1 MGQGRAKTFDEM
13 LATAY
18 QAVGVNPEQQ
28 AQINRMAQTVNIPA
42 TVFKHTGTDTRNL
55 LMARQLIE
63 RVQNSPRV
71 QQSLSDPTRL
81 GVAQDDIDNLI
92 KLEENANRYGGMM
105 RVENSRLKDLTES
118 VQRGFHTGV
127 ANSILVEG
135 TEGGIMRGLQEQRAA
150 AAKANGVYY
159 NPHIDTAIAY
169 LNQRRKADA
178 HAPDWSAQQ
187 DAAQFAEIN
196 RSGSFW
202 DAAKFAFTHPWFV
215 TNTAA
220 ESIGSQAQELAKAA
234 AVGSIHPVVMAAT
247 VGMGSYRSEYASS
260 LSETM
265 QEHAD
270 QLRGMS
276 QVEALTYALGRQDWM
291 EEARSKAT
299 RRGMAVGAFDAAT
312 AGFAGKLLNIA
323 RDGGAAR
330 TALAVGA
337 EGALQVGGGMGGEA
351 TAQALTGEYKPG
363 DIVMEGFA
371 ELATG
376 PTEILGNTREA
387 RAMAR
392 EARAE
397 AAAQAQAEI
406 DQAAQQSKLA
416 QRDPV
421 TFSEVVDEVVGD
433 KHHLYLDAQALN
445 QSGLAEAAAK
455 ASPSIAAQY
464 AQALQQGGDIQ
475 VPQNE
480 WVSLISINKELA
492 DPLRQIA
499 RFEPDGVS
507 LAEAAEQKAAAQEEG
522 QQELEAQARQQERAA
537 QQQVQA
543 ERQAVEQE
551 IAGQLEQVGQFDR
564 KANQGYA
571 ALVGSYVA
579 TQAQRLGIS
588 IPEMWQAHKLNIV
601 GDIGNAPALNQAL
614 ASAPP
619 KGWVHAETDM
629 EFRNLWNG
637 TSKAQAAF
645 LTDPHPKLEN
655 DFPEL
660 TGFSISFDRSAVHHI
675 RNQHGNSATE
685 IARGQIAIL
694 EEDVARIGDIVQDYD
709 DVRFRDIPGTNNK
722 RFVFV
727 KSFDDGV
734 LLYMAESSKK
744 RRDLRTVS
752 LWKFPP
758 TANAHNKL
766 EHAASLLN
774 LTPVAGGGISHTGN
788 STLDSEANQGVLY
801 QSAEQ
806 TVEMQQFEETAQK
819 YGGEEAYGQAKAD
832 GETELSY
839 RQWVQVR
846 TPAFKEWFGD
856 WENDPANASKVVNE
870 KTGEPLVVYHGTA
883 GDFEIFD
890 KSRSNSKSNTG
901 VPEGVFFFTDNPEV
915 ASSYTVKYEG
925 DFGTSYLNGSN
936 VMPLFLNIRKP
947 LKVSAKGANWNSILY
962 KGEEHTTNTLTETAR
977 RNGKNDGVQINRVK
991 DRGRGSVKAKHAT
1004 SFAVFNPNQ
1013 IKSAT
1018 GNSGAFD
1025 AGDDSILHQAAR
1037 GAFMPGSNTIAL
1049 LKEAD
1054 LSTAIHE
1061 FGHYFLH
1068 TGLNIANALE
1078 AKAARGEAL
1087 SVGERQHLADIQ
1099 ATLNWLG
1106 LADLQAWNALT
1117 FEQQRP
1123 YHEQLARGFE
1133 AYVMEG
1139 KAPSLEMRSV
1149 FQRMKA
1155 WMLRVYQNLTQLNVQ
1170 LSDEVRGVFDRLLA
1184 SDEEIALAEQNRSMA
1199 LLFDDPE
1206 AAGMSAEE
1214 FADYQA
1220 LGQAATAEAQEQL
1233 SAKAVRDMQYGRNA
1247 RTRHLRA
1254 LQREA
1259 KAARIEAETEVRRE
1273 VMRQPV
1279 YQAWQKLTAKLTDAD
1294 KIGRAETPKFSPQV
1308 DETHDSLFA
1317 AIAKLGGLN
1326 KDELVREWGFD
1337 RQDKIAAVAAGYPV
1351 LRRKNGLGIDEMA
1364 ERLAQYGYLPLDSN
1378 GKWDLRDL
1386 EERFFDEHRGERQYS
1401 TAFVPREETKAGEQV
1416 ANPFAVYAVRFDEGG
1431 LRELGLNDSE
1441 IQLLRE
1447 RKMVNSAHGWHPDLI
1462 AEMVLDEDG
1471 NPYFGSGEEL
1481 ARAIVQAPPPQQ
1493 VVEGLADDL
1502 MLQRHG
1508 ELATP
1513 EAVEAAADEAA
1524 HNEVR
1529 LRVLTRE
1536 YNALA
1541 KAVGN
1546 RTLLTAAAKEAA
1558 QRTIGR
1564 LQLKDVNPARYRRMA
1579 AKAARQAEAAL
1590 KKGDTAAAA
1599 AEKRNQ
1605 ILQTALAQAA
1615 TEALQRADKIR
1626 GQWQKWA
1633 NKPRQKS
1640 AKTHDV
1646 AMTEV
1651 VRAVVGLYGIA
1662 PRKGL
1667 AAAEYLETASQY
1679 QGENQEAVRQAWER
1693 VLSDVKRNGD
1703 HKQFEELSRDEL
1715 QAIHDQ
1721 LAGLREQA
1729 KREHQVRIDGKLQD
1743 REQTAEVLREEL
1755 RAAKPN
1761 AKGVTTNQ
1769 AVGELERSRWNLRS
1783 LVYSA
1788 TRVESW
1794 AEAMGQ
1800 GFLNYI
1806 YRPIKQG
1813 AEAYRKQTNEFK
1825 QGFKALLKPIQQDF
1839 DRPKIHSPELNY
1851 TFTFNELLHAMLHSG
1866 NESNLRKLLIGRGW
1880 GEDTPDGLNTARWEA
1895 FINRMQEEGII
1906 QERHWQFAQG
1916 VWDLLEQ
1923 SKPKAQQAHFEVFGY
1938 YFDEIAANP
1947 IQTPWGEFRGGYV
1960 PAQIDADL
1968 VVDGQMRELANQENE
1983 NMDYAFPTTAKG
1995 FTKARV
2001 EYNRPLVLDLS
2012 RLMSHAEQ
2020 VALFSNMEVPV
2031 RDVRRLLSD
2040 ITPELN
2046 LHQHKALESM
2056 LMPWLN
2062 RAAKQR
2068 TVTKIQEDGGFSRF
2082 WSVMR
2087 QRAGMALMFGNVV
2100 NTIQQITGFLL
2111 AGVKVK
2117 TRYMAAASLDF
2128 VSNYKEMKQSV
2139 AELSEFMRSRMG
2151 NEIAAMD
2158 DFIQE
2163 TLINPNWFQK
2173 AQNWTNRNAYFLQQ
2187 LMANSMEPIIW
2198 TAAYRQALEQGMS
2211 EADAVFFADGV
2222 IRQTQGSTLPE
2233 DISRAEG
2240 GSAFARLFTQFMG
2253 YFNMQAN
2260 LLGNGFVK
2268 LIRQGGLRQNK
2279 LAAAHLY
2286 MMGYFLPAAVAEL
2299 IAAAGYG
2306 LKDDD
2311 GDGYADEIL
2320 KTALLDGQVKN
2331 GLAMIPGVGQVGTF
2345 VYNRFNGKAYGSRLG
2360 GAPALSV
2367 AESALLAPWS
2377 VAKAAELDA
2386 NYRQKRK
2393 AVYDTATL
2401 ISMTLG
2407 LPVRGVL
2414 KAGEQAD
2421 DWSGLDMFSEEQN

>member
-1 MGQGRAKTFDEM
+1 MGQENRTFDQWRASAM
-13 LATAY
+13 R
-18 QAVGVNPEQQ
+18 AVGMNPEQQ
-28 AQINRMAQTVNIPA
+28 AQINQLSRSTNIPA
-42 TVFKHTGTDTRNL
+42 RVLQYTGSDAHGL
-55 LMARQLIE
+55 LRAQQLTE

-71 QQSLSDPTRL
+71 RQSLSDPSRL

-92 KLEENANRYGGMM
+92 KLEENTNRYGGMM

-118 VQRGFHTGV
+118 FRRGFHTGV
-127 ANSILVEG
+127 ANSILVDG
-135 TEGGIMRGLQEQRAA
+135 TEGGVMRGLQEQRAA

-159 NPHIDTAIAY
+159 NPRSDTAAAY

-187 DAAQFAEIN
+187 DAAQFAQIN
-196 RSGSFW
+196 QGGSLW
-202 DAAKFAFTHPWFV
+202 QAAKFAFTHPAFV
-215 TNTAA
+215 FNTAA
-220 ESIGSQAQELAKAA
+220 ESIGSQAPVLAETA
-234 AVGSIHPVVMAAT
+234 AVGAIHPVVMAAT
-247 VGMGSYRSEYASS
+247 VGMGSYRTEYASS
-260 LSETM
+260 LSETI

-270 QLRGMS
+270 KLQGMS
-276 QVEALTYALGRQDWM
+276 QVEAITYVLGRQDWM
-291 EEARSKAT
+291 AEARNKAA

-323 RDGGAAR
+323 RGGGAAR
-330 TALAVGA
+330 TALAVGG
-337 EGALQVGGGMGGEA
+337 ESALQVGGGMGGEA

-371 ELATG
+371 EFATG
-376 PTEILGNTREA
+376 PVEVLGNTREA

-397 AAAQAQAEI
+397 AAAQVQAEI

-421 TFSEVVDEVVGD
+421 TFGEVVDEVVGD

-480 WVSLISINKELA
+480 WVSLISPNKELA

-499 RFEPDGVS
+499 RFEPDGIS
-507 LAEAAEQKAAAQEEG
+507 LAEAAEQKAAAQAEG
-522 QQELEAQARQQERAA
+522 RQELEAQARQQERAA
-537 QQQVQA
+537 QQQAQA

-551 IAGQLEQVGQFDR
+551 VTDQLEQVGQFDR
-564 KANQGYA
+564 SANQNYA
-571 ALVGSYVA
+571 ALVSSYVA
-579 TQAQRLGIS
+579 TQAQRLGIP

-645 LTDPHPKLEN
+645 LTDPHHKLEN

-660 TGFSISFDRSAVHHI
+660 AGFSLSFDRSAVHHI
-675 RNQHGNSATE
+675 RTQHGNSAKE
-685 IARGQIAIL
+685 IARGQLPIL
-694 EEDVARIGDIVQDYD
+694 EDDIARIGDIVQDYD

-727 KSFDDGV
+727 KSFNDGV

-788 STLDSEANQGVLY
+788 STLDSEANQGALY

-819 YGGEEAYGQAKAD
+819 YGGEEAYSQAKAD
-832 GETELSY
+832 GKTELTY

-846 TPAFKEWFGD
+846 TPAFKQWFGD
-856 WENDPANASKVVNE
+856 WENDPANASKVVNP
-870 KTGEPLVVYHGTA
+870 KTGEPLVVYHG
-883 GDFEIFD
+883 
-890 KSRSNSKSNTG
+890 SKSGEFTVFDPKQTG
-901 VPEGVFFFTDNPEV
+901 RRFGVGTHGKGFYFATDLGTAIYYGERPLHEV
-915 ASSYTVKYEG
+915 
-925 DFGTSYLNGSN
+925 
-936 VMPLFLNIRKP
+936 FLNIRNP
-947 LKVSAKGANWNSILY
+947 LDRGEDTSEVGSRFSTSAKR
-962 KGEEHTTNTLTETAR
+962 KGYDGITGKDTLPWAEADE
-977 RNGKNDGVQINRVK
+977 KEWV
-991 DRGRGSVKAKHAT
+991 
-1004 SFAVFNPNQ
+1004 VFNPNQ

-1018 GNSGAFD
+1018 DNSGAFNS
-1025 AGDDSILHQAAR
+1025 GDDSILHQTAR

-1049 LKEAD
+1049 LENAD
-1054 LSTAIHE
+1054 LSTTIHE
-1061 FGHYFLH
+1061 LGHYFLH

-1087 SVGERQHLADIQ
+1087 SLGERQHLADLQ
-1099 ATLNWLG
+1099 ATLSWLG

-1123 YHEQLARGFE
+1123 YHEQQARGFE
-1133 AYVMEG
+1133 AYIMEG

-1220 LGQAATAEAQEQL
+1220 LGQSATAEAQEQL

-1247 RTRHLRA
+1247 RTKHLRA
-1254 LQREA
+1254 LRREA

-1294 KIGRAETPKFSPQV
+1294 KIGRPETPKFSPQV
-1308 DETHDSLFA
+1308 DETHDSLFM

-1326 KDELVREWGFD
+1326 KDELISEWGFD

-1351 LRRKNGLGIDEMA
+1351 LRRKNGLSIEEMA
-1364 ERLAQYGYLPLDSN
+1364 EQLAQHGYLPLDSH
-1378 GKWDLRDL
+1378 GKWDMRDL

-1401 TAFVPREETKAGEQV
+1401 TAFVPREEAKAGEHV
-1416 ANPFAVYAVRFDEGG
+1416 GNPFAVYAVRFDEAG
-1431 LRELGLNDSE
+1431 LRELGLSDNE

-1493 VVEGLADDL
+1493 VVEGLAGDL

-1513 EAVEAAADEAA
+1513 EAIAEAADEAA

-1541 KAVGN
+1541 QAVGN
-1546 RTLLTAAAKEAA
+1546 RTLLAAAAKEGA

-1564 LQLKDVNPARYRRMA
+1564 LQLKDVSPTRYRRMA

-1590 KKGDTAAAA
+1590 RRGDTAAAA

-1615 TEALQRADKIR
+1615 TEARQQSDKIR
-1626 GQWQKWA
+1626 SQWQKWA

-1640 AKTHDV
+1640 AKTHD
-1646 AMTEV
+1646 AALTEV

-1667 AAAEYLETASQY
+1667 AASEYLETASQY
-1679 QGENQEAVRQAWER
+1679 HGENQDAVRQVWER
-1693 VLSDVKRNGD
+1693 ALSDVKRNGD
-1703 HKQFEELSRDEL
+1703 HKQFNELSRDEL

-1721 LAGLREQA
+1721 LTGLREQA

-1761 AKGVTTNQ
+1761 AKGVTTDK
-1769 AVGELERSRWNLRS
+1769 AIGKREEMGWNLRS

-1813 AEAYRKQTNEFK
+1813 AEEYRKQTNEFK
-1825 QGFKALLKPIQQDF
+1825 QGFKALLEPIQQDF
-1839 DRPKIHSPELNY
+1839 DHPKIHSPELGY

-1880 GEDTPDGLNTARWEA
+1880 GEDTLDGLNTARWEA

-1906 QERHWQFAQG
+1906 QERHWQFVQG

-2068 TVTKIQEDGGFSRF
+2068 TVTKIQADGGFNRF

-2087 QRAGMALMFGNVV
+2087 QRAGMALMFGNTV

-2139 AELSEFMRSRMG
+2139 AEHSEFMRSRMD

-2163 TLINPNWFQK
+2163 TLINPNLFQK

-2187 LMANSMEPIIW
+2187 AMANSMEPVIW

-2211 EADAVFFADGV
+2211 EADAAFFADGT

-2240 GSAFARLFTQFMG
+2240 GTAFVRLFTQFMG

-2268 LIRQGGLRQNK
+2268 LMRQGGLRQNK
-2279 LAAAHLY
+2279 LAAAHLF
-2286 MMGYFLPAAVAEL
+2286 MMGYFLPAAGAEL
-2299 IAAAGYG
+2299 IAAIGYG

-2331 GLAMIPGVGQVGTF
+2331 GLAMIPAVGQVGTF
-2345 VYNRFNGKAYGSRLG
+2345 IYNRFNGKAYGSRLG
-2360 GAPALSV
+2360 GAPALSM
-2367 AESALLAPWS
+2367 AEAALLAPWS
-2377 VAKAAELDA
+2377 VAKAVDPDA

-2393 AVYDTATL
+2393 GVYDTATL

-2421 DWSGLDMFSEEQN
+2421 DWSGLDMFSEEGN

>member
-1 MGQGRAKTFDEM
+1 MGQENKTFDQWRASAM
-13 LATAY
+13 R
-18 QAVGVNPEQQ
+18 AVGMNPDQQ
-28 AQINRMAQTVNIPA
+28 AQINQLSRSTNIPA
-42 TVFKHTGTDTRNL
+42 RVLQHTGSDAHGL
-55 LMARQLIE
+55 LRAQQLTE

-71 QQSLSDPTRL
+71 RQSLSDPSRL

-92 KLEENANRYGGMM
+92 KLEENTNRYGGMM
-105 RVENSRLKDLTES
+105 RVENSWLKDLYDSFQYGYETRLAE
-118 VQRGFHTGV
+118 
-127 ANSILVEG
+127 
-135 TEGGIMRGLQEQRAA
+135 
-150 AAKANGVYY
+150 
-159 NPHIDTAIAY
+159 
-169 LNQRRKADA
+169 RR
-178 HAPDWSAQQ
+178 
-187 DAAQFAEIN
+187 
-196 RSGSFW
+196 
-202 DAAKFAFTHPWFV
+202 
-215 TNTAA
+215 
-220 ESIGSQAQELAKAA
+220 
-234 AVGSIHPVVMAAT
+234 
-247 VGMGSYRSEYASS
+247 
-260 LSETM
+260 
-265 QEHAD
+265 
-270 QLRGMS
+270 
-276 QVEALTYALGRQDWM
+276 
-291 EEARSKAT
+291 
-299 RRGMAVGAFDAAT
+299 
-312 AGFAGKLLNIA
+312 
-323 RDGGAAR
+323 
-330 TALAVGA
+330 LAVGA
-337 EGALQVGGGMGGEA
+337 DAAKYEGRDIGFMDRVFHPYVTAHAAHRRLDPYAGNIYRDTAIDYQAAMRRAQRFAPTGELARQQQEFAASKTTAEAAKYLATHPRLALAMQGQSYGAQGKEGLATLILARLNPLAAAAFMGANSYDIERNSTISSDVVKRAADMPSSDMIGNVSSVLADNKQMEQINTKANQRGLPIGVLDGASFGFAGSFVKAATGQGAGRMMLATGKEVAMQAAMGGGGEFI
-351 TAQALTGEYKPG
+351 AQQLTGEHDPSAIAG
-363 DIVMEGFA
+363 EMVLEM
-371 ELATG
+371 
-376 PTEILGNTREA
+376 LGTPHEVFSNTYEERALA
-387 RAMAR
+387 RA
-392 EARAE
+392 ARAE
-397 AAAQAQAEI
+397 AAAQVQAEI
-406 DQAAQQSKLA
+406 DEAAQQSKLA

-480 WVSLISINKELA
+480 WVALISPNKELA
-492 DPLRQIA
+492 DPLRQIT

-507 LAEAAEQKAAAQEEG
+507 LAEAAEQKAAAQAEG
-522 QQELEAQARQQERAA
+522 RQELEEQARQQERAA
-537 QQQVQA
+537 QQQAQA

-551 IAGQLEQVGQFDR
+551 IADQLEQVGQFDR
-564 KANQGYA
+564 SANQNYA
-571 ALVGSYVA
+571 ALVSSYVA
-579 TQAQRLGIS
+579 TQAQRLGIP

-614 ASAPP
+614 AASPP
-619 KGWVHAETDM
+619 KGWVHSTNPQDAVD
-629 EFRNLWNG
+629 LWNG
-637 TSKAQAAF
+637 NSNAQAVF
-645 LTDPHPKLEN
+645 WTFPNEKLAAAI
-655 DFPEL
+655 PE
-660 TGFSISFDRSAVHHI
+660 TAGYSHSISQHDIRHI
-675 RNQHGNSATE
+675 QKEHGDAE
-685 IARGQIAIL
+685 AEAMRGQIAIT
-694 EEDVARIGDIVQDYD
+694 EKDIARIPEIVSDFGAMRD
-709 DVRFRDIPGTNNK
+709 DLISEQGSK
-722 RFVFV
+722 RILFA
-727 KSFDDGV
+727 KSFDDGTIV
-734 LLYMAESSKK
+734 YLGQASRK
-744 RRDLRTVS
+744 RQDIKTVS
-752 LWKFPP
+752 MWKYPS
-758 TANAHNKL
+758 AIDEQRAI
-766 EHAASLLN
+766 EIAATSN
-774 LTPVAGGGISHTGN
+774 QTFETEAGISHK
-788 STLDSEANQGVLY
+788 E
-801 QSAEQ
+801 
-806 TVEMQQFEETAQK
+806 TVGMSPQIEETYTDSTADTENNQDAQ
-819 YGGEEAYGQAKAD
+819 QQS
-832 GETELSY
+832 T
-839 RQWVQVR
+839 
-846 TPAFKEWFGD
+846 
-856 WENDPANASKVVNE
+856 
-870 KTGEPLVVYHGTA
+870 
-883 GDFEIFD
+883 
-890 KSRSNSKSNTG
+890 
-901 VPEGVFFFTDNPEV
+901 
-915 ASSYTVKYEG
+915 
-925 DFGTSYLNGSN
+925 
-936 VMPLFLNIRKP
+936 
-947 LKVSAKGANWNSILY
+947 
-962 KGEEHTTNTLTETAR
+962 
-977 RNGKNDGVQINRVK
+977 
-991 DRGRGSVKAKHAT
+991 
-1004 SFAVFNPNQ
+1004 
-1013 IKSAT
+1013 
-1018 GNSGAFD
+1018 
-1025 AGDDSILHQAAR
+1025 LHQAAR

-1049 LKEAD
+1049 LENAD
-1054 LSTAIHE
+1054 LSTTIHE
-1061 FGHYFLH
+1061 LGHYFLH

-1078 AKAARGEAL
+1078 AKAARGEEL
-1087 SVGERQHLADIQ
+1087 SLGERQHLADMQ

-1133 AYVMEG
+1133 AYIMEG
-1139 KAPSLEMRSV
+1139 RAPSLEMRSV

-1155 WMLRVYQNLTQLNVQ
+1155 WMLRVYQNLTRLDVQ

-1220 LGQAATAEAQEQL
+1220 LGQSATAEAQEQL

-1247 RTRHLRA
+1247 RTRQLRT
-1254 LQREA
+1254 LRREA
-1259 KAARIEAETEVRRE
+1259 KAARMEAETEVRRE

-1294 KIGRAETPKFSPQV
+1294 KIGRTETPKFSSQV
-1308 DETHDSLFA
+1308 DETHDSLFM

-1351 LRRKNGLGIDEMA
+1351 LRRKNGLGIEEMA
-1364 ERLAQYGYLPLDSN
+1364 EQLAQHGYLPLDSR
-1378 GKWDLRDL
+1378 GKWDIRDL
-1386 EERFFDEHRGERQYS
+1386 KERFFDEHRGERQYS
-1401 TAFVPREETKAGEQV
+1401 TAFVPREEAKAGGHVE
-1416 ANPFAVYAVRFDEGG
+1416 NPFAVYAVRFDEAG

-1481 ARAIVQAPPPQQ
+1481 ARVIVQAPPPQQ
-1493 VVEGLADDL
+1493 VVEGLADNL

-1513 EAVEAAADEAA
+1513 EAIAEAADEAA

-1558 QRTIGR
+1558 QRTVGR
-1564 LQLKDVNPARYRRMA
+1564 LQLKDVSPARYRRMA
-1579 AKAARQAEAAL
+1579 AKAARQAEAAM
-1590 KKGDTAAAA
+1590 KRGDTAAAA

-1615 TEALQRADKIR
+1615 TEARQQSDKIR
-1626 GQWQKWA
+1626 SQWQKWA

-1640 AKTHDV
+1640 VKTHD
-1646 AMTEV
+1646 AALTEV

-1667 AAAEYLETASQY
+1667 AAAEYLETAAQY
-1679 QGENQEAVRQAWER
+1679 QGENQDAVRQAWQRALE
-1693 VLSDVKRNGD
+1693 DVKRNGE
-1703 HKQFEELSRDEL
+1703 HKQFNELSRDEL

-1729 KREHQVRIDGKLQD
+1729 KREYQVRIDGRLQD

-1755 RAAKPN
+1755 RAAKPD
-1761 AKGVTTNQ
+1761 AKGVTTDQ
-1769 AVGELERSRWNLRS
+1769 AVGKLEKSNWNLRS
-1783 LVYSA
+1783 LVYGA

-1825 QGFKALLKPIQQDF
+1825 QGFKALLEPIQQDF
-1839 DRPKIHSPELNY
+1839 DHPKIHSPELGY

-1880 GEDTPDGLNTARWEA
+1880 GEDTLDGLNTARWEA
-1895 FINRMQEEGII
+1895 FINRMQEEGVI

-1968 VVDGQMRELANQENE
+1968 VVDGQLRDLANQENE
-1983 NMDYAFPTTAKG
+1983 KMDYAFPTTAKG

-2046 LHQHKALESM
+2046 RHQHKALESM

-2068 TVTKIQEDGGFSRF
+2068 TVTKIQADGGFNRF

-2087 QRAGMALMFGNVV
+2087 QRAGMALMFGNTV

-2128 VSNYKEMKQSV
+2128 VSNYREMKQSV
-2139 AELSEFMRSRMG
+2139 AEHSEFMRSRMD

-2163 TLINPNWFQK
+2163 TLINPNLLQK

-2187 LMANSMEPIIW
+2187 AMANSMEPIIW

-2211 EADAVFFADGV
+2211 EADAAFFADGT

-2240 GSAFARLFTQFMG
+2240 GTAFVRLFTQFMG

-2268 LIRQGGLRQNK
+2268 LMRQGGLRRNK
-2279 LAAAHLY
+2279 LAAAHLF
-2286 MMGYFLPAAVAEL
+2286 MMGYFLPAAGAEL
-2299 IAAAGYG
+2299 IAAIGYG

-2331 GLAMIPGVGQVGTF
+2331 GLAMIPMVGQAGTY
-2345 VYNRFNGKAYGSRLG
+2345 VYNLFNGKAYGSRLG
-2360 GAPALSV
+2360 GAPALSM
-2367 AESALLAPWS
+2367 AEAALLAPWS
-2377 VAKAAELDA
+2377 VAKAAEPDA

-2393 AVYDTATL
+2393 GVYDTATL

-2421 DWSGLDMFSEEQN
+2421 DWSGLDMFGDGRN

>member
-18 QAVGVNPEQQ
+18 LAVGVNPEQQ

-105 RVENSRLKDLTES
+105 RVENSRLRDLTES
-118 VQRGFHTGV
+118 IQRGFHTGV

-135 TEGGIMRGLQEQRAA
+135 TEGGIMRGLQEQRAV

-159 NPHIDTAIAY
+159 NPHTDTAIAY

-187 DAAQFAEIN
+187 DAAQFAQIN

-234 AVGSIHPVVMAAT
+234 AVGGIHPLVMATT

-291 EEARSKAT
+291 AEARSKAT

-323 RDGGAAR
+323 RGGGVAR

-363 DIVMEGFA
+363 DIVMEGFS

-480 WVSLISINKELA
+480 WVSLISPNKELA

-507 LAEAAEQKAAAQEEG
+507 LAEAAEQKAAAQAEG

-564 KANQGYA
+564 KANQNYA

-619 KGWVHAETDM
+619 KGWVHSTNPQDALSVWTEDGN
-629 EFRNLWNG
+629 EA
-637 TSKAQAAF
+637 AQNQAVF
-645 LTDPHPKLEN
+645 WTLEN
-655 DFPEL
+655 AAD
-660 TGFSISFDRSAVHHI
+660 TGLPGTDGYSHSISRSAAYHI
-675 RNQHGNSATE
+675 YKEHGDAE
-685 IARGQIAIL
+685 AEAARGQIAVTA
-694 EEDVARIGDIVQDYD
+694 EDLARIPEIVTSPDE
-709 DVRFRDIPGTNNK
+709 VVTGFRSEQGAERVAYLK
-722 RFVFV
+722 RF
-727 KSFDDGV
+727 DDALV
-734 LLYMAESSKK
+734 VYIAEASRKK
-744 RRDLRTVS
+744 KDFRTVS
-752 LWKFPP
+752 MRKYPP
-758 TANAHNKL
+758 TAISENVAKNIIDQ
-766 EHAASLLN
+766 SLN
-774 LTPVAGGGISHTGN
+774 VRN
-788 STLDSEANQGVLY
+788 
-801 QSAEQ
+801 
-806 TVEMQQFEETAQK
+806 
-819 YGGEEAYGQAKAD
+819 GEGAYGNATAD
-832 GETELSY
+832 T
-839 RQWVQVR
+839 
-846 TPAFKEWFGD
+846 
-856 WENDPANASKVVNE
+856 AN
-870 KTGEPLVVYHGTA
+870 
-883 GDFEIFD
+883 
-890 KSRSNSKSNTG
+890 
-901 VPEGVFFFTDNPEV
+901 
-915 ASSYTVKYEG
+915 
-925 DFGTSYLNGSN
+925 
-936 VMPLFLNIRKP
+936 
-947 LKVSAKGANWNSILY
+947 
-962 KGEEHTTNTLTETAR
+962 
-977 RNGKNDGVQINRVK
+977 
-991 DRGRGSVKAKHAT
+991 
-1004 SFAVFNPNQ
+1004 NQ
-1013 IKSAT
+1013 
-1018 GNSGAFD
+1018 D
-1025 AGDDSILHQAAR
+1025 AQQQSTLHQAAR
-1037 GAFMPGSNTIAL
+1037 GTFMPGSNTIAL

-1054 LSTAIHE
+1054 LSTTIHE
-1061 FGHYFLH
+1061 LGHYFLH

-1087 SVGERQHLADIQ
+1087 SVGERQHLTDMQ

-1155 WMLRVYQNLTQLNVQ
+1155 WMLRVYQNLTRLDVQ

-1199 LLFDDPE
+1199 MLFDDPE

-1214 FADYQA
+1214 FAEYQA

-1247 RTRHLRA
+1247 RIRHLRA

-1447 RKMVNSAHGWHPDLI
+1447 RKMVNSAHGWHPDLV

-1493 VVEGLADDL
+1493 VVEGLADNL

-1546 RTLLTAAAKEAA
+1546 RTLLAAAAKEAA

-1564 LQLKDVNPARYRRMA
+1564 LRLKDVSPTRYRRMA

-1615 TEALQRADKIR
+1615 TEARQQADKIR

-1640 AKTHDV
+1640 AKTHD
-1646 AMTEV
+1646 AALTEV

-1679 QGENQEAVRQAWER
+1679 QGENQEAVRQTWER
-1693 VLSDVKRNGD
+1693 ALSDVKRNGD

-1761 AKGVTTNQ
+1761 AKGVTTDQ

-1825 QGFKALLKPIQQDF
+1825 QGFKALLEPIQQDF

-1880 GEDTPDGLNTARWEA
+1880 GEDTLDGLNTARWEA

-1968 VVDGQMRELANQENE
+1968 VVDGQMRDLANQENE

-2046 LHQHKALESM
+2046 RHQHKALESM

-2087 QRAGMALMFGNVV
+2087 QRAGMALMFGNIV
-2100 NTIQQITGFLL
+2100 NSVQQITGFLL

-2139 AELSEFMRSRMG
+2139 AELSEFMRSRMD

-2187 LMANSMEPIIW
+2187 LMANNMEPIIW

-2211 EADAVFFADGV
+2211 ETDAAFFADGV

-2240 GSAFARLFTQFMG
+2240 GTAFVRLFTQFMG

-2268 LIRQGGLRQNK
+2268 LMRQGGLRQNK
-2279 LAAAHLY
+2279 LAAAHLF
-2286 MMGYFLPAAVAEL
+2286 MMGYFLPAAGAEL
-2299 IAAAGYG
+2299 IAAALYG
-2306 LKDDD
+2306 MKDDD

-2320 KTALLDGQVKN
+2320 KTALLDGQIKN

-2345 VYNRFNGKAYGSRLG
+2345 LYNRFNGKAYGSRLG
-2360 GAPALSV
+2360 GAPALSM
-2367 AESALLAPWS
+2367 AEAALLAPWS
-2377 VAKAAELDA
+2377 VAKAVEPDA

-2393 AVYDTATL
+2393 GVYDTATL

-2414 KAGEQAD
+2414 KDGEQID

>member
-18 QAVGVNPEQQ
+18 QAVGINPEQQ

-42 TVFKHTGTDTRNL
+42 AVFKHTGTGTRNL
-55 LMARQLIE
+55 LKARQMIE
-63 RVQNSPRV
+63 RIQGSPRV
-71 QQSLSDPTRL
+71 QQALADPARF
-81 GVAQDDIDNLI
+81 GVAQDSIDSLI
-92 KLEENANRYGGMM
+92 KIEENADRYGGMM
-105 RVENSRLKDLTES
+105 RVENSRLRDLTES
-118 VQRGFHTGV
+118 IQRGFHTGV

-135 TEGGIMRGLQEQRAA
+135 TEGGIMRGLQKQRAA

-159 NPHIDTAIAY
+159 NPHTDTAIAY

-187 DAAQFAEIN
+187 DAAQFAQIN

-202 DAAKFAFTHPWFV
+202 DATKFAFTHPWFV

-220 ESIGSQAQELAKAA
+220 ESVGSQAQELAKAA
-234 AVGSIHPVVMAAT
+234 AVGSIHPLVMAAT

-276 QVEALTYALGRQDWM
+276 KVEALTYALGRQDWM

-323 RDGGAAR
+323 RGGGAAR
-330 TALAVGA
+330 TALAVGG

-363 DIVMEGFA
+363 DIVIEGFA

-480 WVSLISINKELA
+480 WVSLISTNKELA

-507 LAEAAEQKAAAQEEG
+507 LAEAAEQKAAAQAEG

-564 KANQGYA
+564 KANQNYA

-619 KGWVHAETDM
+619 KGWVHSTNPQDALSVWTEDGNEAAQNQAVFWTLENAADTGLPGTDGYSHSISRSAAYHIYKEHGDAET
-629 EFRNLWNG
+629 E
-637 TSKAQAAF
+637 A
-645 LTDPHPKLEN
+645 
-655 DFPEL
+655 
-660 TGFSISFDRSAVHHI
+660 
-675 RNQHGNSATE
+675 
-685 IARGQIAIL
+685 ARGQIAVTA
-694 EEDVARIGDIVQDYD
+694 EDLARIPEIVTSPDE
-709 DVRFRDIPGTNNK
+709 VVTGFRSEQGAKRVAYLK
-722 RFVFV
+722 RF
-727 KSFDDGV
+727 DDALV
-734 LLYMAESSKK
+734 VYIAEASRKK
-744 RRDLRTVS
+744 KDFRTVS
-752 LWKFPP
+752 MRKYPP
-758 TANAHNKL
+758 TAISENVAKNIIDQ
-766 EHAASLLN
+766 SLN
-774 LTPVAGGGISHTGN
+774 VRN
-788 STLDSEANQGVLY
+788 
-801 QSAEQ
+801 
-806 TVEMQQFEETAQK
+806 
-819 YGGEEAYGQAKAD
+819 GEGAYGNATAD
-832 GETELSY
+832 T
-839 RQWVQVR
+839 
-846 TPAFKEWFGD
+846 
-856 WENDPANASKVVNE
+856 AN
-870 KTGEPLVVYHGTA
+870 
-883 GDFEIFD
+883 
-890 KSRSNSKSNTG
+890 
-901 VPEGVFFFTDNPEV
+901 
-915 ASSYTVKYEG
+915 
-925 DFGTSYLNGSN
+925 
-936 VMPLFLNIRKP
+936 
-947 LKVSAKGANWNSILY
+947 
-962 KGEEHTTNTLTETAR
+962 
-977 RNGKNDGVQINRVK
+977 
-991 DRGRGSVKAKHAT
+991 
-1004 SFAVFNPNQ
+1004 NQ
-1013 IKSAT
+1013 
-1018 GNSGAFD
+1018 D
-1025 AGDDSILHQAAR
+1025 AQQQSTLHQAAR

-1049 LKEAD
+1049 LENAD
-1054 LSTAIHE
+1054 LSTTIHE
-1061 FGHYFLH
+1061 LGHYFLH

-1087 SVGERQHLADIQ
+1087 SVGERQHLPDIQ

-1133 AYVMEG
+1133 AYIMEG

-1155 WMLRVYQNLTQLNVQ
+1155 WMLRVYQNLTRLDVQ

-1214 FADYQA
+1214 FAEYQA

-1279 YQAWQKLTAKLTDAD
+1279 YQAWQKLTAKLTEED

-1481 ARAIVQAPPPQQ
+1481 VRAIVQAPPPQQ
-1493 VVEGLADDL
+1493 VVEGLADNL

-1513 EAVEAAADEAA
+1513 EAIAEAADEAA

-1564 LQLKDVNPARYRRMA
+1564 LRLKDVSPTRYRRMA

-1615 TEALQRADKIR
+1615 TEARQQADKIR

-1640 AKTHDV
+1640 AKTHD
-1646 AMTEV
+1646 AALTEV

-1693 VLSDVKRNGD
+1693 ALSDVKRNGD

-1755 RAAKPN
+1755 RAAKPD
-1761 AKGVTTNQ
+1761 AKGVTTDQ

-1783 LVYSA
+1783 LVYGA

-1794 AEAMGQ
+1794 AEAMGE

-1813 AEAYRKQTNEFK
+1813 AEAARKQTNEFK
-1825 QGFKALLKPIQQDF
+1825 QGFKALLEPIQQDF
-1839 DRPKIHSPELNY
+1839 DRPKIHSPELGY

-1895 FINRMQEEGII
+1895 FINRMQEEGVI
-1906 QERHWQFAQG
+1906 QERHWQFVQG

-1968 VVDGQMRELANQENE
+1968 VAEEQMRELANQENE

-2040 ITPELN
+2040 IEPELN

-2056 LMPWLN
+2056 LVPWLN

-2068 TVTKIQEDGGFSRF
+2068 TVTKGKEDGGLSRF

-2087 QRAGMALMFGNVV
+2087 QRTGMVLMFGNILNSV
-2100 NTIQQITGFLL
+2100 QQITGFLL

-2117 TRYMAAASLDF
+2117 TRYMTAASLDF
-2128 VSNYKEMKQSV
+2128 VTNYKEMKQSV
-2139 AELSEFMRSRMG
+2139 AELSEFMRSRMS
-2151 NEIAAMD
+2151 NEIAVMD

-2163 TLINPNWFQK
+2163 TLINPNLLQK

-2187 LMANSMEPIIW
+2187 LMANNMEPIIW

-2211 EADAVFFADGV
+2211 EADAAFFADGV

-2233 DISRAEG
+2233 DISKAES

-2268 LIRQGGLRQNK
+2268 LMRQGGLRQNK

-2320 KTALLDGQVKN
+2320 KTALLDSQVKN

-2345 VYNRFNGKAYGSRLG
+2345 VYNRFNGKTYGSRLG

-2377 VAKAAELDA
+2377 VAKAAEPDA

-2393 AVYDTATL
+2393 GVYDTATL

-2414 KAGEQAD
+2414 KDGEQID

>member
-18 QAVGVNPEQQ
+18 QAVGINPEQQ
-28 AQINRMAQTVNIPA
+28 AQINQMARTANIPA
-42 TVFKHTGTDTRNL
+42 AVFKHTGTDTRNL
-55 LMARQLIE
+55 LEARQLIE

-71 QQSLSDPTRL
+71 RQSLSDPSRL

-92 KLEENANRYGGMM
+92 KLEENTNRYGGMM
-105 RVENSRLKDLTES
+105 RVENSWLKDLTES
-118 VQRGFHTGV
+118 VQRGFKSGV

-159 NPHIDTAIAY
+159 NPHTDTAVAY

-187 DAAQFAEIN
+187 DAAQFAQIN

-202 DAAKFAFTHPWFV
+202 DATKFAFTHPWFV
-215 TNTAA
+215 ANTAA
-220 ESIGSQAQELAKAA
+220 ESVGSQAPVLAETA
-234 AVGSIHPVVMAAT
+234 AVGGIHPLVMAAT

-260 LSETM
+260 LSETI

-270 QLRGMS
+270 QLQGMS

-291 EEARSKAT
+291 AEARNKAA
-299 RRGMAVGAFDAAT
+299 RRGMAVGAFDAVN

-323 RDGGAAR
+323 RGGGAAR
-330 TALAVGA
+330 TALAVGG

-371 ELATG
+371 EFATG

-421 TFSEVVDEVVGD
+421 TFGEVVDDVVGNQ
-433 KHHLYLDAQALN
+433 HHLYLDAQALN

-480 WVSLISINKELA
+480 WVSLISPNKELA

-507 LAEAAEQKAAAQEEG
+507 LAEAAEQKAAAQAEG

-537 QQQVQA
+537 QQQAQA

-551 IAGQLEQVGQFDR
+551 VVDQLEQVGQFDR
-564 KANQGYA
+564 KANQNYA
-571 ALVGSYVA
+571 ALVSSYVA
-579 TQAQRLGIS
+579 TQAQRLGIP

-619 KGWVHAETDM
+619 KGWVHTETDM

-660 TGFSISFDRSAVHHI
+660 TGFSLSFDRSAVHHI
-675 RNQHGNSATE
+675 RNQHGNSETE
-685 IARGQIAIL
+685 IARGQIAIS

-788 STLDSEANQGVLY
+788 STLDPKANQGPLY
-801 QSAEQ
+801 QSAEP
-806 TVEMQQFEETAQK
+806 TAEMLQFEETAQK
-819 YGGEEAYGQAKAD
+819 YGGEEAYEQAKAD
-832 GETELSY
+832 GKTELTY

-846 TPAFKEWFGD
+846 TPAFKQWFGD

-870 KTGEPLVVYHGTA
+870 KTGEPLVVYHGTTA
-883 GDFEIFD
+883 VD
-890 KSRSNSKSNTG
+890 KILDDGFKSNTG
-901 VPEGVFFFTDNPEV
+901 KLWVHLTDSKEV
-915 ASSYTVKYEG
+915 ADSYQQWKRGNSAGTLELFVRSMHPAVFDAQGNKYSEIGNKVFGATYDAQRG
-925 DFGTSYLNGSN
+925 DND
-936 VMPLFLNIRKP
+936 
-947 LKVSAKGANWNSILY
+947 SILI
-962 KGEEHTTNTLTETAR
+962 KDIRDNFDSSVPTEPHLT
-977 RNGKNDGVQINRVK
+977 VV
-991 DRGRGSVKAKHAT
+991 
-1004 SFAVFNPNQ
+1004 VFNSNQ

-1018 GNSGAFD
+1018 DNSGAFD
-1025 AGDDSILHQAAR
+1025 AGNDSILHQAAR

-1049 LKEAD
+1049 LENAD
-1054 LSTAIHE
+1054 LSTTIHE
-1061 FGHYFLH
+1061 LGHYFLH

-1078 AKAARGEAL
+1078 AKAARGEEL
-1087 SVGERQHLADIQ
+1087 SVGERQHLTDMQ

-1106 LADLQAWNALT
+1106 LADLQAWNALN

-1139 KAPSLEMRSV
+1139 KAPSLEMRSI

-1155 WMLRVYQNLTQLNVQ
+1155 WMLRVYQNLTQLDVQ

-1206 AAGMSAEE
+1206 VAGMSAEE

-1247 RTRHLRA
+1247 RTKHLRA

-1259 KAARIEAETEVRRE
+1259 KTARIEAETEVRRE

-1294 KIGRAETPKFSPQV
+1294 KIGRAETPRFSPQV

-1326 KDELVREWGFD
+1326 KDELVHEWGFD
-1337 RQDKIAAVAAGYPV
+1337 RQDKVAAVAAGYPV

-1378 GKWDLRDL
+1378 GKWDIRDL

-1401 TAFVPREETKAGEQV
+1401 TAFVPREEAKAGEQV
-1416 ANPFAVYAVRFDEGG
+1416 ANPFAVYAVRFDDGS

-1493 VVEGLADDL
+1493 VVESLADDL

-1513 EAVEAAADEAA
+1513 EAIAEAADEAA

-1546 RTLLTAAAKEAA
+1546 RTLLAAAAKEAA

-1564 LQLKDVNPARYRRMA
+1564 LQLKDVSPTRYRRMA

-1590 KKGDTAAAA
+1590 KRGDTAAAA

-1615 TEALQRADKIR
+1615 TEARQQSDKIR
-1626 GQWQKWA
+1626 SQWQKWA

-1640 AKTHDV
+1640 AKTHD
-1646 AMTEV
+1646 AALTEV

-1693 VLSDVKRNGD
+1693 ALGDVKRNGD
-1703 HKQFEELSRDEL
+1703 HKQFNELSRDEL

-1761 AKGVTTNQ
+1761 AKGVTTDQ

-1794 AEAMGQ
+1794 SEAMGQ

-1825 QGFKALLKPIQQDF
+1825 QGFKALLEPIQQDF

-1895 FINRMQEEGII
+1895 FINRMQEEGVI

-2046 LHQHKALESM
+2046 RHQHKALESM

-2087 QRAGMALMFGNVV
+2087 QRAGMALMFGNTV

-2139 AELSEFMRSRMG
+2139 VELSEFMRSRMD

-2163 TLINPNWFQK
+2163 TLINPNLFQK

-2187 LMANSMEPIIW
+2187 AMANSMEPIIW
-2198 TAAYRQALEQGMS
+2198 TAAYRQSLDQGMN
-2211 EADAVFFADGV
+2211 EADAAFFADGV

-2240 GSAFARLFTQFMG
+2240 GTAFVRLFTQFMG

-2268 LIRQGGLRQNK
+2268 LMRQGGLRQNK
-2279 LAAAHLY
+2279 LAAAHLF
-2286 MMGYFLPAAVAEL
+2286 MMGYFLPAAAAEL
-2299 IAAAGYG
+2299 IAAIGYG

-2360 GAPALSV
+2360 GAPALSM
-2367 AESALLAPWS
+2367 AEAALLAPWS
-2377 VAKAAELDA
+2377 VAKAVEPDA

-2393 AVYDTATL
+2393 GVYDTATL

>member
-28 AQINRMAQTVNIPA
+28 AQINQMAQTVNIPA
-42 TVFKHTGTDTRNL
+42 AVFKHTGTDTRNL
-55 LMARQLIE
+55 LRARQLIE
-63 RVQNSPRV
+63 RIQGSPRV
-71 QQSLSDPTRL
+71 QQALADPARF
-81 GVAQDDIDNLI
+81 GVAQDSIDSLI
-92 KLEENANRYGGMM
+92 KIEENSNRYGGMM
-105 RVENSRLKDLTES
+105 RVENSWLKDLTES
-118 VQRGFHTGV
+118 VQRGFKSGV

-159 NPHIDTAIAY
+159 NPHTDTAVAY

-178 HAPDWSAQQ
+178 HAPDWSAQL
-187 DAAQFAEIN
+187 DAAQFAQIN

-202 DAAKFAFTHPWFV
+202 DATKFAFTHPAFV
-215 TNTAA
+215 FNTAA
-220 ESIGSQAQELAKAA
+220 ESVGSQAPVLAETA
-234 AVGSIHPVVMAAT
+234 AVGGIHPLVMAAT

-260 LSETM
+260 LSETI

-270 QLRGMS
+270 QLQGMS
-276 QVEALTYALGRQDWM
+276 QVEAITYVLGRQDWM
-291 EEARSKAT
+291 AEARSKAA
-299 RRGMAVGAFDAAT
+299 RRGMAVGAFDAVN

-323 RDGGAAR
+323 RGGGAAR
-330 TALAVGA
+330 TALAVGG

-376 PTEILGNTREA
+376 PVEVFGNTREA
-387 RAMAR
+387 MAMAR

-421 TFSEVVDEVVGD
+421 TFGEVVDDVVGNQ
-433 KHHLYLDAQALN
+433 HHLYLDAQALN

-480 WVSLISINKELA
+480 WVSLISPNKELA

-499 RFEPDGVS
+499 RFEPDGIS
-507 LAEAAEQKAAAQEEG
+507 LAEAVEQKAAAQAEG

-537 QQQVQA
+537 QQQAQA

-551 IAGQLEQVGQFDR
+551 VADQLEQVGQFDR
-564 KANQGYA
+564 KANQNYA
-571 ALVGSYVA
+571 ALVSSYVA
-579 TQAQRLGIS
+579 TQAQRLGIP

-619 KGWVHAETDM
+619 KGWVHSTNPQDVIG
-629 EFRNLWNG
+629 LWDDT
-637 TSKAQAAF
+637 TSARAIFWTGIDNQVAVEAA
-645 LTDPHPKLEN
+645 DASDYSH
-655 DFPEL
+655 
-660 TGFSISFDRSAVHHI
+660 SISADIVRHIKNRHGEDADGQLPVTAEDLVKIPEIIANYDEVRTNLQNPKTGGQRIAYAKRSEDSLLI
-675 RNQHGNSATE
+675 Y
-685 IARGQIAIL
+685 L
-694 EEDVARIGDIVQDYD
+694 EEY
-709 DVRFRDIPGTNNK
+709 VRSRNNLK
-722 RFVFV
+722 
-727 KSFDDGV
+727 GV
-734 LLYMAESSKK
+734 SM
-744 RRDLRTVS
+744 
-752 LWKFPP
+752 WKYPP
-758 TANAHNKL
+758 TADVGNVLAHIARPSLYVRNGV
-766 EHAASLLN
+766 AAYDN
-774 LTPVAGGGISHTGN
+774 TTADAGI
-788 STLDSEANQGVLY
+788 NQDALY
-801 QSAEQ
+801 QSTEQ
-806 TVEMQQFEETAQK
+806 TAETQQFEETAQK
-819 YGGEEAYGQAKAD
+819 YGGEEAYSQAKAD
-832 GETELSY
+832 GETELTY

-846 TPAFKEWFGD
+846 TPAFKQWFGD

-870 KTGEPLVVYHGTA
+870 KTGEPLVVYHNTEEQFHTFELSKARQNVEIPAFFFATNPETA
-883 GDFEIFD
+883 EGYG
-890 KSRSNSKSNTG
+890 SRSMQ
-901 VPEGVFFFTDNPEV
+901 V
-915 ASSYTVKYEG
+915 
-925 DFGTSYLNGSN
+925 
-936 VMPLFLNIRKP
+936 FLNIRNPTGKP
-947 LKVSAKGANWNSILY
+947 VIQTGKLGSELR
-962 KGEEHTTNTLTETAR
+962 EELER
-977 RNGKNDGVQINRVK
+977 QGFDGTIV
-991 DRGRGSVKAKHAT
+991 DD
-1004 SFAVFNPNQ
+1004 SFEGYTDIEYAAFNPNQ

-1018 GNSGAFD
+1018 DNGGAFD
-1025 AGDDSILHQAAR
+1025 TGNDSILHQAAR

-1087 SVGERQHLADIQ
+1087 SVGERQYLADMQ

-1247 RTRHLRA
+1247 RTKHLRA

-1279 YQAWQKLTAKLTDAD
+1279 YQAWQKLTAKLTEED
-1294 KIGRAETPKFSPQV
+1294 KIGRAETPKFSPQI

-1326 KDELVREWGFD
+1326 KDELVSEWGFD
-1337 RQDKIAAVAAGYPV
+1337 RQDKIVAVAAGYPV
-1351 LRRKNGLGIDEMA
+1351 LRRKNGLGIEEMA
-1364 ERLAQYGYLPLDSN
+1364 EQLAQHGYLPLDSH
-1378 GKWDLRDL
+1378 GRWDLRDL

-1401 TAFVPREETKAGEQV
+1401 TAFVPREEVKAGDHVE
-1416 ANPFAVYAVRFDEGG
+1416 NPFAVYAVRFDEAG
-1431 LRELGLNDSE
+1431 LRELGLNNNE

-1447 RKMVNSAHGWHPDLI
+1447 RKMVNNAHGWHPDLI

-1493 VVEGLADDL
+1493 VVEGLADNL

-1513 EAVEAAADEAA
+1513 EAIAEAADEAA

-1529 LRVLTRE
+1529 LRVLARE

-1564 LQLKDVNPARYRRMA
+1564 LQLKDVSPARYRRMA

-1590 KKGDTAAAA
+1590 KKGDTTAAA

-1615 TEALQRADKIR
+1615 TEARQQADKIR

-1640 AKTHDV
+1640 VKTHD
-1646 AMTEV
+1646 AALTEV

-1679 QGENQEAVRQAWER
+1679 QGENQDAVRQAWER
-1693 VLSDVKRNGD
+1693 ALSDVKRNGD
-1703 HKQFEELSRDEL
+1703 HKQFNELSRDEL

-1761 AKGVTTNQ
+1761 AKGVTTDQ
-1769 AVGELERSRWNLRS
+1769 AVGKREEMGWNLRS

-1825 QGFKALLKPIQQDF
+1825 QGFKALLEPIQQDF

-2046 LHQHKALESM
+2046 RHQHKALESM

-2087 QRAGMALMFGNVV
+2087 QRAGMALMFGNTV

-2117 TRYMAAASLDF
+2117 TRYMTTAALDF

-2139 AELSEFMRSRMG
+2139 AELSEFMRSRMD

-2187 LMANSMEPIIW
+2187 AMANSMEPIIW
-2198 TAAYRQALEQGMS
+2198 TAAYRQSLDQGMN
-2211 EADAVFFADGV
+2211 EADAAFFADGV

-2240 GSAFARLFTQFMG
+2240 GTAFVRLFTQFMG

-2268 LIRQGGLRQNK
+2268 LMRQGGLRQNK
-2279 LAAAHLY
+2279 LAAAHLF
-2286 MMGYFLPAAVAEL
+2286 MMGYFLPAAAAEL
-2299 IAAAGYG
+2299 IAAIGYG

-2345 VYNRFNGKAYGSRLG
+2345 LYNRFNGKAYGSRLG
-2360 GAPALSV
+2360 GAPALSM
-2367 AESALLAPWS
+2367 AEAALLAPWS
-2377 VAKAAELDA
+2377 VAKAVEPDA

-2393 AVYDTATL
+2393 GVYDTATL

>member
-42 TVFKHTGTDTRNL
+42 AVFKHTGTDTRNL
-55 LMARQLIE
+55 LRARQLIE

-105 RVENSRLKDLTES
+105 RVENSRLKDLIES
-118 VQRGFHTGV
+118 FQRGFHTGV

-159 NPHIDTAIAY
+159 NPHTDTAVAY

-187 DAAQFAEIN
+187 DAAQFAQIN

-202 DAAKFAFTHPWFV
+202 DATKFAFTHPWFV
-215 TNTAA
+215 ANTAA
-220 ESIGSQAQELAKAA
+220 ESVGSQAPVLAETA
-234 AVGSIHPVVMAAT
+234 AVGGIHPLVMAAT

-260 LSETM
+260 LSETI

-270 QLRGMS
+270 QLQGMS

-291 EEARSKAT
+291 AEARSKAT

-323 RDGGAAR
+323 RGGGAAR
-330 TALAVGA
+330 TALAVGG

-371 ELATG
+371 EFATG

-421 TFSEVVDEVVGD
+421 TFGEVVDDVVGNQ
-433 KHHLYLDAQALN
+433 HHLYLDAQALN

-480 WVSLISINKELA
+480 WVSLISPNKELA

-507 LAEAAEQKAAAQEEG
+507 LAEAAEQKAAAQAED

-537 QQQVQA
+537 QQQAQA

-551 IAGQLEQVGQFDR
+551 VADQLEQVGQFDR
-564 KANQGYA
+564 KANQNYA
-571 ALVGSYVA
+571 ALVSSYVA
-579 TQAQRLGIS
+579 TQAQRLGIP

-601 GDIGNAPALNQAL
+601 GDIGNVPALNQDAVPSLTELNTQRWQKAIKGYSSRNQDYAPYFSTPTAL
-614 ASAPP
+614 
-619 KGWVHAETDM
+619 
-629 EFRNLWNG
+629 R
-637 TSKAQAAF
+637 
-645 LTDPHPKLEN
+645 
-655 DFPEL
+655 
-660 TGFSISFDRSAVHHI
+660 SFDVPERVSLPSRVL
-675 RNQHGNSATE
+675 Q
-685 IARGQIAIL
+685 QIA
-694 EEDVARIGDIVQDYD
+694 AKHP
-709 DVRFRDIPGTNNK
+709 DIPLEVVQNLPTLLSDP
-722 RFVFV
+722 RFVFPH
-727 KSFDDGV
+727 KDGGLNV
-734 LLYMAESSKK
+734 AIKATTEKGEPIIVGV
-744 RRDLRTVS
+744 RDGRVRTI
-752 LWKFPP
+752 
-758 TANAHNKL
+758 
-766 EHAASLLN
+766 
-774 LTPVAGGGISHTGN
+774 TPYNDMPHYT
-788 STLDSEANQGVLY
+788 
-801 QSAEQ
+801 
-806 TVEMQQFEETAQK
+806 
-819 YGGEEAYGQAKAD
+819 GEERLTRNVQAALAGNGKV
-832 GETELSY
+832 Y
-839 RQWVQVR
+839 V
-846 TPAFKEWFGD
+846 
-856 WENDPANASKVVNE
+856 ENENA
-870 KTGEPLVVYHGTA
+870 
-883 GDFEIFD
+883 
-890 KSRSNSKSNTG
+890 
-901 VPEGVFFFTDNPEV
+901 
-915 ASSYTVKYEG
+915 
-925 DFGTSYLNGSN
+925 LNG
-936 VMPLFLNIRKP
+936 IRAALP
-947 LKVSAKGANWNSILY
+947 QTRTFPDG
-962 KGEEHTTNTLTETAR
+962 R
-977 RNGKNDGVQINRVK
+977 RNRVK
-991 DRGRGSVKAKHAT
+991 A
-1004 SFAVFNPNQ
+1004 
-1013 IKSAT
+1013 
-1018 GNSGAFD
+1018 
-1025 AGDDSILHQAAR
+1025 SILTREDIVKQQGFLQGQAR

-1049 LKEAD
+1049 LENAD
-1054 LSTAIHE
+1054 LSTTIHE
-1061 FGHYFLH
+1061 LGHYFLH

-1078 AKAARGEAL
+1078 AKAARGEEL
-1087 SVGERQHLADIQ
+1087 NVGERQHLADMQ

-1133 AYVMEG
+1133 AYIMEG

-1155 WMLRVYQNLTQLNVQ
+1155 WMLRVYQNLTQLDVQ
-1170 LSDEVRGVFDRLLA
+1170 LSDDVRGVFDRLLA

-1199 LLFDDPE
+1199 LLFDGPE
-1206 AAGMSAEE
+1206 VAGMSTEE

-1247 RTRHLRA
+1247 RTKHLRA

-1259 KAARIEAETEVRRE
+1259 KTARIEAETEVRRE

-1308 DETHDSLFA
+1308 DETHDSLFT

-1337 RQDKIAAVAAGYPV
+1337 RQDKVAAVAAGYPV

-1364 ERLAQYGYLPLDSN
+1364 ERLAQYGYLPLDSH
-1378 GKWDLRDL
+1378 GRWDIRDL

-1401 TAFVPREETKAGEQV
+1401 TAFVPREEAKAGEQV

-1481 ARAIVQAPPPQQ
+1481 VRAIVQAPPPQQ
-1493 VVEGLADDL
+1493 VVEGLADNL

-1513 EAVEAAADEAA
+1513 EAIAEAADEAA

-1546 RTLLTAAAKEAA
+1546 RQLLTAAAKEAA

-1564 LQLKDVNPARYRRMA
+1564 LRLKDVSPTRYRRMA
-1579 AKAARQAEAAL
+1579 AKAARQAEVAL
-1590 KKGDTAAAA
+1590 RRGDTAAAA

-1615 TEALQRADKIR
+1615 TEARQQSEKIR
-1626 GQWQKWA
+1626 SQWQKWA

-1640 AKTHDV
+1640 VKTHD
-1646 AMTEV
+1646 AALTEV
-1651 VRAVVGLYGIA
+1651 VRAVVGLYGVA

-1693 VLSDVKRNGD
+1693 ALGDVKRNGD

-1729 KREHQVRIDGKLQD
+1729 KRENQVRIKGKLQD
-1743 REQTAEVLREEL
+1743 REQIADVLRKEAE
-1755 RAAKPN
+1755 ASNPK
-1761 AKGVTTNQ
+1761 AKGVTTDQ
-1769 AVGELERSRWNLRS
+1769 AVGKLEEANWNLRS

-1794 AEAMGQ
+1794 AEAMGP
-1800 GFLNYI
+1800 GFLNYVF
-1806 YRPIKQG
+1806 RPVKEG
-1813 AEAYRKQTNEFK
+1813 AEAARKQAAEFK
-1825 QGFKALLKPIQQDF
+1825 QGFKALLEPIQQDF

-1895 FINRMQEEGII
+1895 FIHRMQEEGVI

-2020 VALFSNMEVPV
+2020 VAGFSNREVPV

-2046 LHQHKALESM
+2046 RHQHKALESM

-2087 QRAGMALMFGNVV
+2087 QRAGMALMFGNIV
-2100 NTIQQITGFLL
+2100 NSVQQITGFLL

-2139 AELSEFMRSRMG
+2139 AELSEFMRSRMD

-2187 LMANSMEPIIW
+2187 AMANSMEPIIW
-2198 TAAYRQALEQGMS
+2198 TAAYRQSLDQGMN
-2211 EADAVFFADGV
+2211 EADAAFFADGV

-2240 GSAFARLFTQFMG
+2240 GTAFVRLFTQFMG

-2268 LIRQGGLRQNK
+2268 LMRQGGLRQNK
-2279 LAAAHLY
+2279 LAAAHLF
-2286 MMGYFLPAAVAEL
+2286 MMGYFLPAAGAEL
-2299 IAAAGYG
+2299 IAAVGYG

-2320 KTALLDGQVKN
+2320 KTALLDGQIKN

-2345 VYNRFNGKAYGSRLG
+2345 LYNRFNGKAYGSRLG
-2360 GAPALSV
+2360 GAPALSM
-2367 AESALLAPWS
+2367 AEAALLSPWA
-2377 VAKAAELDA
+2377 VAKAVEPDA

-2393 AVYDTATL
+2393 GVYDTATL

>member
-18 QAVGVNPEQQ
+18 QAVGITPEQQ

-42 TVFKHTGTDTRNL
+42 AVFKHTGTDTRNL
-55 LMARQLIE
+55 LKARQMIE
-63 RVQNSPRV
+63 RIQGSPRV
-71 QQSLSDPTRL
+71 QQALADPARF
-81 GVAQDDIDNLI
+81 GVAQDSIDSLI
-92 KLEENANRYGGMM
+92 KIEENADRYGGMM
-105 RVENSRLKDLTES
+105 RVENSRLRDLTES
-118 VQRGFHTGV
+118 IQRGFHTGV

-159 NPHIDTAIAY
+159 NPHTDTAIAY

-187 DAAQFAEIN
+187 DAAQFAQIN
-196 RSGSFW
+196 RSGSLW
-202 DAAKFAFTHPWFV
+202 DATKFAFTHPAFV
-215 TNTAA
+215 FNTAA
-220 ESIGSQAQELAKAA
+220 ESVGSQAPVLAETA
-234 AVGSIHPVVMAAT
+234 AVGGIHPLVMAAT

-276 QVEALTYALGRQDWM
+276 QVEALTYVLGRQDWM

-299 RRGMAVGAFDAAT
+299 RRGMAVAAFDAVT

-323 RDGGAAR
+323 RGGGAAR
-330 TALAVGA
+330 TALAVGG

-480 WVSLISINKELA
+480 WVSLISPNKELA

-507 LAEAAEQKAAAQEEG
+507 LAEAAEQKAAAQAEG

-564 KANQGYA
+564 KANQNYA

-619 KGWVHAETDM
+619 KGWVHSTNPQDALSVWTEDGNEAAQNQAVFWTLENAADTGLPGTDGYSHSISRSAAYHIYKEHGDAET
-629 EFRNLWNG
+629 E
-637 TSKAQAAF
+637 A
-645 LTDPHPKLEN
+645 
-655 DFPEL
+655 
-660 TGFSISFDRSAVHHI
+660 
-675 RNQHGNSATE
+675 
-685 IARGQIAIL
+685 ARGQIAVTA
-694 EEDVARIGDIVQDYD
+694 EDLARIPEIVTSPDE
-709 DVRFRDIPGTNNK
+709 VVTGFRSEQGAERVAYLK
-722 RFVFV
+722 RF
-727 KSFDDGV
+727 DDALV
-734 LLYMAESSKK
+734 VYIAEASRKK
-744 RRDLRTVS
+744 KDFRTVS
-752 LWKFPP
+752 MRKYPP
-758 TANAHNKL
+758 TAISENVAKNIIDQ
-766 EHAASLLN
+766 SLN
-774 LTPVAGGGISHTGN
+774 VRN
-788 STLDSEANQGVLY
+788 
-801 QSAEQ
+801 
-806 TVEMQQFEETAQK
+806 
-819 YGGEEAYGQAKAD
+819 GEGAYGNATAD
-832 GETELSY
+832 T
-839 RQWVQVR
+839 
-846 TPAFKEWFGD
+846 
-856 WENDPANASKVVNE
+856 AN
-870 KTGEPLVVYHGTA
+870 
-883 GDFEIFD
+883 
-890 KSRSNSKSNTG
+890 
-901 VPEGVFFFTDNPEV
+901 
-915 ASSYTVKYEG
+915 
-925 DFGTSYLNGSN
+925 
-936 VMPLFLNIRKP
+936 
-947 LKVSAKGANWNSILY
+947 
-962 KGEEHTTNTLTETAR
+962 
-977 RNGKNDGVQINRVK
+977 
-991 DRGRGSVKAKHAT
+991 
-1004 SFAVFNPNQ
+1004 NQ
-1013 IKSAT
+1013 
-1018 GNSGAFD
+1018 D
-1025 AGDDSILHQAAR
+1025 AQQQSTLHQAAR

-1049 LKEAD
+1049 LENAD
-1054 LSTAIHE
+1054 LSTTIHE
-1061 FGHYFLH
+1061 LGHYFLH

-1087 SVGERQHLADIQ
+1087 SVGERQHLADMQ

-1133 AYVMEG
+1133 AYIMEG

-1155 WMLRVYQNLTQLNVQ
+1155 WMLRVYQNLTRLDVQ

-1214 FADYQA
+1214 FAEYQA

-1247 RTRHLRA
+1247 RTKHLRA

-1259 KAARIEAETEVRRE
+1259 KAARIEAEIEVRRE

-1279 YQAWQKLTAKLTDAD
+1279 YQAWQKLTAKLTEED
-1294 KIGRAETPKFSPQV
+1294 KIGRTETPKFSPQV

-1337 RQDKIAAVAAGYPV
+1337 RQDKVAAVAAGYPV

-1493 VVEGLADDL
+1493 VVEGLADNL

-1564 LQLKDVNPARYRRMA
+1564 LRLKDVSPTRYRRMA

-1615 TEALQRADKIR
+1615 TEARQQADKIR

-1640 AKTHDV
+1640 AKTHD
-1646 AMTEV
+1646 AALTEV

-1693 VLSDVKRNGD
+1693 ALSDVKRNGD

-1761 AKGVTTNQ
+1761 AKGVTTDQ

-1783 LVYSA
+1783 LVYGA

-1813 AEAYRKQTNEFK
+1813 AEAARRQTADFK

-1839 DRPKIHSPELNY
+1839 DRPKIHSPELGY

-1968 VVDGQMRELANQENE
+1968 VAEEQMRELANQENE

-2040 ITPELN
+2040 IEPELN

-2056 LMPWLN
+2056 LVPWLN

-2068 TVTKIQEDGGFSRF
+2068 TVTKGKEDGGLSRF

-2087 QRAGMALMFGNVV
+2087 QRTGMVLMFGNILNSV
-2100 NTIQQITGFLL
+2100 QQITGFLL

-2117 TRYMAAASLDF
+2117 TRYMTAASLDF
-2128 VSNYKEMKQSV
+2128 VTNYKEMKQSV
-2139 AELSEFMRSRMG
+2139 AELSEFMRSRMS
-2151 NEIAAMD
+2151 NEIAVMD

-2163 TLINPNWFQK
+2163 TLINPNLLQK

-2187 LMANSMEPIIW
+2187 LVANNMEPIIW

-2211 EADAVFFADGV
+2211 EADAAFFADGT

-2233 DISRAEG
+2233 DISKAES

-2268 LIRQGGLRQNK
+2268 LMRQGGLRQNK

-2345 VYNRFNGKAYGSRLG
+2345 VYNRFNGKTYGSRLG

-2377 VAKAAELDA
+2377 VAKAAEPDA

-2393 AVYDTATL
+2393 GVYDTATL

-2414 KAGEQAD
+2414 KDGEQID

>member
-18 QAVGVNPEQQ
+18 QAVGINPEQQ

-55 LMARQLIE
+55 LKARQLIE

-118 VQRGFHTGV
+118 IQRGFHTGV

-159 NPHIDTAIAY
+159 NPHTDTAIAY

-187 DAAQFAEIN
+187 DAAQFAQIN

-215 TNTAA
+215 ANTAA
-220 ESIGSQAQELAKAA
+220 ESIGSQAPVLAETA
-234 AVGSIHPVVMAAT
+234 AVGGIHPLVMAAT

-323 RDGGAAR
+323 RGGGAAR
-330 TALAVGA
+330 TALAVGG

-480 WVSLISINKELA
+480 WVSLISPNKELA

-507 LAEAAEQKAAAQEEG
+507 LTEAAEQKAAAQAEG

-564 KANQGYA
+564 KANQNYA

-619 KGWVHAETDM
+619 KGWVHSTNPQDALSVWTEDGN
-629 EFRNLWNG
+629 EA
-637 TSKAQAAF
+637 AQNQAVF
-645 LTDPHPKLEN
+645 WTLEN
-655 DFPEL
+655 AAD
-660 TGFSISFDRSAVHHI
+660 TGLPGTDGYSHSISRSAAYHI
-675 RNQHGNSATE
+675 YKEHGDAE
-685 IARGQIAIL
+685 AEAARGQIAVTA
-694 EEDVARIGDIVQDYD
+694 EDLARIPEIVTSPDE
-709 DVRFRDIPGTNNK
+709 VVTGFRSEQGAERVAYLK
-722 RFVFV
+722 RF
-727 KSFDDGV
+727 DDALV
-734 LLYMAESSKK
+734 VYIAEASRKK
-744 RRDLRTVS
+744 KDFRTVS
-752 LWKFPP
+752 MRKYPP
-758 TANAHNKL
+758 TAISENVAKNIIDQ
-766 EHAASLLN
+766 SLN
-774 LTPVAGGGISHTGN
+774 VRN
-788 STLDSEANQGVLY
+788 
-801 QSAEQ
+801 
-806 TVEMQQFEETAQK
+806 
-819 YGGEEAYGQAKAD
+819 GEGAYGNATAD
-832 GETELSY
+832 T
-839 RQWVQVR
+839 
-846 TPAFKEWFGD
+846 
-856 WENDPANASKVVNE
+856 AN
-870 KTGEPLVVYHGTA
+870 
-883 GDFEIFD
+883 
-890 KSRSNSKSNTG
+890 
-901 VPEGVFFFTDNPEV
+901 
-915 ASSYTVKYEG
+915 
-925 DFGTSYLNGSN
+925 
-936 VMPLFLNIRKP
+936 
-947 LKVSAKGANWNSILY
+947 
-962 KGEEHTTNTLTETAR
+962 
-977 RNGKNDGVQINRVK
+977 
-991 DRGRGSVKAKHAT
+991 
-1004 SFAVFNPNQ
+1004 NQ
-1013 IKSAT
+1013 
-1018 GNSGAFD
+1018 D
-1025 AGDDSILHQAAR
+1025 AQQQSTLHQAAR

-1049 LKEAD
+1049 LENAD
-1054 LSTAIHE
+1054 LSTTIHE
-1061 FGHYFLH
+1061 LGHYFLH

-1087 SVGERQHLADIQ
+1087 SVGERQHLTDMQ

-1133 AYVMEG
+1133 AYIMEG

-1155 WMLRVYQNLTQLNVQ
+1155 WMLRVYQNLTRLDVQ

-1214 FADYQA
+1214 FAEYQA
-1220 LGQAATAEAQEQL
+1220 LGQAATAEAQAQL

-1493 VVEGLADDL
+1493 VVEGLADNL

-1564 LQLKDVNPARYRRMA
+1564 LRLKDVSPTRYRRMA

-1615 TEALQRADKIR
+1615 TEALQQADKIR

-1640 AKTHDV
+1640 AKTHD
-1646 AMTEV
+1646 AALTEV

-1693 VLSDVKRNGD
+1693 ALGDVKRNGD

-1761 AKGVTTNQ
+1761 AKGVTTDQ

-1783 LVYSA
+1783 LVYGA

-1813 AEAYRKQTNEFK
+1813 AEAARKQTNEFK
-1825 QGFKALLKPIQQDF
+1825 QGFKALLEPIQQDF
-1839 DRPKIHSPELNY
+1839 DRPKIHSPELGY

-1880 GEDTPDGLNTARWEA
+1880 GEDTLDGLNTARWEA
-1895 FINRMQEEGII
+1895 FINRMQEEGVI
-1906 QERHWQFAQG
+1906 QERHWRFAQG

-1968 VVDGQMRELANQENE
+1968 VLDGKMRELANQENE

-2046 LHQHKALESM
+2046 RHQHKALESM

-2087 QRAGMALMFGNVV
+2087 QRAGMALMFGNILNSV
-2100 NTIQQITGFLL
+2100 QQITGFLL

-2117 TRYMAAASLDF
+2117 TRYMTAASLDF
-2128 VSNYKEMKQSV
+2128 VTNYKEMKQSV
-2139 AELSEFMRSRMG
+2139 AELSEFMRSRMS

-2187 LMANSMEPIIW
+2187 LVANNMEPIIW

-2233 DISRAEG
+2233 DISKAES

-2268 LIRQGGLRQNK
+2268 LMRQGGLRQNK

-2345 VYNRFNGKAYGSRLG
+2345 VYNRFNGKTYGSRLG

-2367 AESALLAPWS
+2367 AEAALLAPWS
-2377 VAKAAELDA
+2377 VAKAVEPDA

-2393 AVYDTATL
+2393 GVYDTATL

-2414 KAGEQAD
+2414 KDGEQID

>member
-1 MGQGRAKTFDEM
+1 MGQENRTFDQWRASAM
-13 LATAY
+13 R
-18 QAVGVNPEQQ
+18 AVGMNPEKQ
-28 AQINRMAQTVNIPA
+28 AQINQLSRSTNIPA
-42 TVFKHTGTDTRNL
+42 RVLQHTGSDAHGL
-55 LMARQLIE
+55 LRAQQLTE

-71 QQSLSDPTRL
+71 RQSLSDPSRL

-92 KLEENANRYGGMM
+92 KLEENADRYGGMM

-118 VQRGFHTGV
+118 FQRGFHTGV

-159 NPHIDTAIAY
+159 NPRSDTAAAY

-187 DAAQFAEIN
+187 DAAQFAQIN
-196 RSGSFW
+196 QGGSLW
-202 DAAKFAFTHPWFV
+202 QATKFAFTHPAFV
-215 TNTAA
+215 FNTAA
-220 ESIGSQAQELAKAA
+220 ESVGSQAPVLAETA
-234 AVGSIHPVVMAAT
+234 AVGGIHPLVMAAT

-260 LSETM
+260 LSETI

-270 QLRGMS
+270 QLQGMS
-276 QVEALTYALGRQDWM
+276 QVEALTYVLGRQDWM
-291 EEARSKAT
+291 AEARSKAM

-323 RDGGAAR
+323 RGGGAAR

-371 ELATG
+371 EFATG

-421 TFSEVVDEVVGD
+421 TFGEVVDDVVGD

-480 WVSLISINKELA
+480 WVSLISTNKELA

-507 LAEAAEQKAAAQEEG
+507 LAEAAEQKAASQAEG

-537 QQQVQA
+537 QQQAQA

-551 IAGQLEQVGQFDR
+551 VADQLEQVGQFDR
-564 KANQGYA
+564 KANQNYA

-579 TQAQRLGIS
+579 TQAQRLGIP

-601 GDIGNAPALNQAL
+601 GDIGNAPALSQDAVPSLTELNTQRWQKAIKGYSSRNQDYAPYFSTPTAL
-614 ASAPP
+614 
-619 KGWVHAETDM
+619 
-629 EFRNLWNG
+629 R
-637 TSKAQAAF
+637 
-645 LTDPHPKLEN
+645 
-655 DFPEL
+655 
-660 TGFSISFDRSAVHHI
+660 SFDVPERVSLPSRVL
-675 RNQHGNSATE
+675 Q
-685 IARGQIAIL
+685 QIA
-694 EEDVARIGDIVQDYD
+694 AKHP
-709 DVRFRDIPGTNNK
+709 DIPLEVVQNLPTLLSDP
-722 RFVFV
+722 RFVFPH
-727 KSFDDGV
+727 KDGGLNV
-734 LLYMAESSKK
+734 AIKATTEKGEPIIVGV
-744 RRDLRTVS
+744 RDGRVRTI
-752 LWKFPP
+752 
-758 TANAHNKL
+758 
-766 EHAASLLN
+766 
-774 LTPVAGGGISHTGN
+774 TPYNDMPHYT
-788 STLDSEANQGVLY
+788 
-801 QSAEQ
+801 
-806 TVEMQQFEETAQK
+806 
-819 YGGEEAYGQAKAD
+819 GEERLTRNVQAA
-832 GETELSY
+832 L
-839 RQWVQVR
+839 
-846 TPAFKEWFGD
+846 A
-856 WENDPANASKVVNE
+856 ENGKVYVENENA
-870 KTGEPLVVYHGTA
+870 
-883 GDFEIFD
+883 
-890 KSRSNSKSNTG
+890 
-901 VPEGVFFFTDNPEV
+901 
-915 ASSYTVKYEG
+915 
-925 DFGTSYLNGSN
+925 LNG
-936 VMPLFLNIRKP
+936 IRAALP
-947 LKVSAKGANWNSILY
+947 QTRTFPDG
-962 KGEEHTTNTLTETAR
+962 R
-977 RNGKNDGVQINRVK
+977 RNRVK
-991 DRGRGSVKAKHAT
+991 A
-1004 SFAVFNPNQ
+1004 
-1013 IKSAT
+1013 
-1018 GNSGAFD
+1018 
-1025 AGDDSILHQAAR
+1025 SILTREDIVKQQGFLQGQAR
-1037 GAFMPGSNTIAL
+1037 GAFIPGSNTIAL
-1049 LKEAD
+1049 LENAD
-1054 LSTAIHE
+1054 LSTTIHE
-1061 FGHYFLH
+1061 LGHYFLH
-1068 TGLNIANALE
+1068 TGLNIANSLE

-1087 SVGERQHLADIQ
+1087 SLGERQHLADMQ

-1133 AYVMEG
+1133 AYIMEG

-1155 WMLRVYQNLTQLNVQ
+1155 WMLRVYQNLTRLNVQ

-1247 RTRHLRA
+1247 RTKHLRA

-1337 RQDKIAAVAAGYPV
+1337 RQDKVAAVAAGYPV
-1351 LRRKNGLGIDEMA
+1351 LRRKNGLGIDAMA

-1401 TAFVPREETKAGEQV
+1401 TAFVPREEAKAGEQV

-1493 VVEGLADDL
+1493 VVEGLADNL

-1546 RTLLTAAAKEAA
+1546 RPLLAAAAKEAA

-1564 LQLKDVNPARYRRMA
+1564 LRLKDVSPTRYRRMA

-1615 TEALQRADKIR
+1615 TEARQQADKIR

-1640 AKTHDV
+1640 AKTHD
-1646 AMTEV
+1646 AALIEV

-1693 VLSDVKRNGD
+1693 ALGDVKRNGE
-1703 HKQFEELSRDEL
+1703 HKQFNELSRDEL

-1783 LVYSA
+1783 LVYGA

-1794 AEAMGQ
+1794 AEAMGE

-1813 AEAYRKQTNEFK
+1813 AEAARRQTADFK
-1825 QGFKALLKPIQQDF
+1825 QAFKELLEPIQQDF
-1839 DRPKIHSPELNY
+1839 DHPKIHSPELNY

-1895 FINRMQEEGII
+1895 FINRMQEEGVI

-1995 FTKARV
+1995 FTKARA

-2040 ITPELN
+2040 IEPELN

-2056 LMPWLN
+2056 LVPWLN

-2068 TVTKIQEDGGFSRF
+2068 TVTKGKEDGGLSRF

-2087 QRAGMALMFGNVV
+2087 QRAGMVLMFGNTV

-2128 VSNYKEMKQSV
+2128 VTNRKEMQQSV
-2139 AELSEFMRSRMG
+2139 AEHSEFMRSRMD

-2163 TLINPNWFQK
+2163 TLINPNLLQK

-2187 LMANSMEPIIW
+2187 AMANSMEPIIW

-2211 EADAVFFADGV
+2211 EADAAFFADGV

-2233 DISRAEG
+2233 DISKAESG
-2240 GSAFARLFTQFMG
+2240 TAFVRLFTQFMG

-2268 LIRQGGLRQNK
+2268 LMRQGGLRQNK
-2279 LAAAHLY
+2279 LAAAHLF
-2286 MMGYFLPAAVAEL
+2286 MMGYFLPAAGAEL
-2299 IAAAGYG
+2299 IAAIGYG

-2331 GLAMIPGVGQVGTF
+2331 GLAMIPVVGQAGTY
-2345 VYNRFNGKAYGSRLG
+2345 VYNLFNGKAYGSRLG
-2360 GAPALSV
+2360 GAPALSM
-2367 AESALLAPWS
+2367 AEAALLAPWS
-2377 VAKAAELDA
+2377 VAKAVEPDA

-2393 AVYDTATL
+2393 GVYDTATL

>member
-18 QAVGVNPEQQ
+18 QAVGINPEQQ

-42 TVFKHTGTDTRNL
+42 AVFKHTGTDTRNL
-55 LMARQLIE
+55 LKARQMIE
-63 RVQNSPRV
+63 RIQGSPRV
-71 QQSLSDPTRL
+71 QQALADPARF
-81 GVAQDDIDNLI
+81 GVAQDSIDSLI
-92 KLEENANRYGGMM
+92 KIEENSNRYGGMM
-105 RVENSRLKDLTES
+105 RVENSRLRDLTES
-118 VQRGFHTGV
+118 IQRGFHTGV

-187 DAAQFAEIN
+187 DAAQFAQIN

-276 QVEALTYALGRQDWM
+276 RVEALTYALGRQDWM
-291 EEARSKAT
+291 EEARNKAA
-299 RRGMAVGAFDAAT
+299 RRGMAVGAFDAVN

-323 RDGGAAR
+323 RGGGAAR

-337 EGALQVGGGMGGEA
+337 EGVLQVGGGMGGEA

-371 ELATG
+371 DLATG

-480 WVSLISINKELA
+480 WVSLISTNKELA

-507 LAEAAEQKAAAQEEG
+507 LAEAAEQKAAAHEEG

-564 KANQGYA
+564 KANQNYA

-619 KGWVHAETDM
+619 KGWVYSTNPQDVIG
-629 EFRNLWNG
+629 LWDDT
-637 TSKAQAAF
+637 TSARAIFWTGIDNQVAVEAA
-645 LTDPHPKLEN
+645 DASDYSH
-655 DFPEL
+655 
-660 TGFSISFDRSAVHHI
+660 SISADVVRHI
-675 RNQHGNSATE
+675 KNRHGNDADGQLPVTAEDLVKIPE
-685 IARGQIAIL
+685 IIANYDEVRTNLQNPKTGGQRIAYAKRSEDSLLIYL
-694 EEDVARIGDIVQDYD
+694 EEY
-709 DVRFRDIPGTNNK
+709 VRSRNNLK
-722 RFVFV
+722 
-727 KSFDDGV
+727 GV
-734 LLYMAESSKK
+734 SM
-744 RRDLRTVS
+744 
-752 LWKFPP
+752 WKYPP
-758 TANAHNKL
+758 TADVGNVLAHITRPGLYVQNGV
-766 EHAASLLN
+766 AAYDN
-774 LTPVAGGGISHTGN
+774 TTADTGSN
-788 STLDSEANQGVLY
+788 QDVLFQAATEEAR
-801 QSAEQ
+801 
-806 TVEMQQFEETAQK
+806 QFEEVAAQ

-856 WENDPANASKVVNE
+856 WENDPDNASKVVNP
-870 KTGEPLVVYHGTA
+870 KTGEPLVVYHG
-883 GDFEIFD
+883 
-890 KSRSNSKSNTG
+890 SKSGEFTVFDPKQTG
-901 VPEGVFFFTDNPEV
+901 RRFGVGTHGKGFYFATDLGTAIYYGERPLHEV
-915 ASSYTVKYEG
+915 
-925 DFGTSYLNGSN
+925 
-936 VMPLFLNIRKP
+936 FLNIRNP
-947 LKVSAKGANWNSILY
+947 LDRGEDTSEVGSRFSTSAKR
-962 KGEEHTTNTLTETAR
+962 KGYDGITGKDTLPWAEADE
-977 RNGKNDGVQINRVK
+977 KEWV
-991 DRGRGSVKAKHAT
+991 
-1004 SFAVFNPNQ
+1004 VFNPNQ

-1018 GNSGAFD
+1018 DNSGAFD
-1025 AGDDSILHQAAR
+1025 TGNDSILHQAAR

-1493 VVEGLADDL
+1493 VVEGLADNL

-1615 TEALQRADKIR
+1615 TEALQQADKIR

-1640 AKTHDV
+1640 AKTHD
-1646 AMTEV
+1646 AALTEV

-1693 VLSDVKRNGD
+1693 ALSDVKRNGD

-1839 DRPKIHSPELNY
+1839 DRPKIHSPELGY

-1895 FINRMQEEGII
+1895 FINRIQEEGII

-1968 VVDGQMRELANQENE
+1968 VAEERMRKLANQENE

-2040 ITPELN
+2040 IEPELN

-2056 LMPWLN
+2056 LVPWLN

-2068 TVTKIQEDGGFSRF
+2068 TVTKGKEDGGLSRF

-2087 QRAGMALMFGNVV
+2087 QRTGMVLMFGNIL
-2100 NTIQQITGFLL
+2100 NSAQQITGFLL

-2117 TRYMAAASLDF
+2117 TRYMTAASLDF
-2128 VSNYKEMKQSV
+2128 VTNYKEMKQSV
-2139 AELSEFMRSRMG
+2139 AELSEFMRSRMS
-2151 NEIAAMD
+2151 NEIAVMD

-2163 TLINPNWFQK
+2163 TLINPNLLQK

-2187 LMANSMEPIIW
+2187 LVANNMEPIIW

-2233 DISRAEG
+2233 DISKAES

-2268 LIRQGGLRQNK
+2268 LMRQGGLRQNK

-2345 VYNRFNGKAYGSRLG
+2345 VYNRFNGKTYGSRLG

-2367 AESALLAPWS
+2367 AEAALLAPWS
-2377 VAKAAELDA
+2377 VAKAVEPDA

-2393 AVYDTATL
+2393 GVYDTATL

-2414 KAGEQAD
+2414 KDGEQID

>member
-1 MGQGRAKTFDEM
+1 MGQENRTFDQWRASAM
-13 LATAY
+13 R
-18 QAVGVNPEQQ
+18 AVGMNPEKQ
-28 AQINRMAQTVNIPA
+28 AQINQLSRSTNIPA
-42 TVFKHTGTDTRNL
+42 RVLQYTGSDAHGL
-55 LMARQLIE
+55 LRAQQLTE

-71 QQSLSDPTRL
+71 RQSLSDPSRL

-92 KLEENANRYGGMM
+92 KLEENTNRYGGMM
-105 RVENSRLKDLTES
+105 RVENSLLKDLYDSFQYGYETRLAE
-118 VQRGFHTGV
+118 
-127 ANSILVEG
+127 
-135 TEGGIMRGLQEQRAA
+135 
-150 AAKANGVYY
+150 
-159 NPHIDTAIAY
+159 
-169 LNQRRKADA
+169 RR
-178 HAPDWSAQQ
+178 
-187 DAAQFAEIN
+187 
-196 RSGSFW
+196 
-202 DAAKFAFTHPWFV
+202 
-215 TNTAA
+215 
-220 ESIGSQAQELAKAA
+220 
-234 AVGSIHPVVMAAT
+234 
-247 VGMGSYRSEYASS
+247 
-260 LSETM
+260 
-265 QEHAD
+265 
-270 QLRGMS
+270 
-276 QVEALTYALGRQDWM
+276 
-291 EEARSKAT
+291 
-299 RRGMAVGAFDAAT
+299 
-312 AGFAGKLLNIA
+312 
-323 RDGGAAR
+323 
-330 TALAVGA
+330 LAVGA
-337 EGALQVGGGMGGEA
+337 DAAKYEGRDIGFMDRVFHPYVTAHASHRRLDPYAGNIYRDTAVDYQAAMRRAQRFAPTGELARQQQEFAASKTTAEASKYLATHPRLALAMQGQSYGAQGKEGLATLILARLSPLAAAAFMGANSYDIERNSTISSDVVKRAADMPSSDMIGNVSSVLADNKQMEQINTKANQRGLPIGVLDGASFGFAGSFVKTATGQGAGRMMLATGKEVAMQAAMGGGGEFI
-351 TAQALTGEYKPG
+351 AQQLTGEHDPSAIAG
-363 DIVMEGFA
+363 EMVLEM
-371 ELATG
+371 
-376 PTEILGNTREA
+376 LGTPHEVFSNTYEERALA
-387 RAMAR
+387 RAK
-392 EARAE
+392 RAE

-421 TFSEVVDEVVGD
+421 TFSEVVDDVVGD

-480 WVSLISINKELA
+480 WVSLISPNKELA

-499 RFEPDGVS
+499 RYEPDGIS
-507 LAEAAEQKAAAQEEG
+507 LAEAAEQKAAAQAEG

-537 QQQVQA
+537 QQQAQA

-551 IAGQLEQVGQFDR
+551 VADQLEQVGQFDR
-564 KANQGYA
+564 KANQNYA
-571 ALVGSYVA
+571 ALVSSYVA

-601 GDIGNAPALNQAL
+601 GDIGNAPALNQDAVPSLTELNTQRWQKAIKGYSSRNQDYAPYFSTPTAL
-614 ASAPP
+614 
-619 KGWVHAETDM
+619 
-629 EFRNLWNG
+629 R
-637 TSKAQAAF
+637 
-645 LTDPHPKLEN
+645 
-655 DFPEL
+655 
-660 TGFSISFDRSAVHHI
+660 SFDVPERVSLPSRVL
-675 RNQHGNSATE
+675 Q
-685 IARGQIAIL
+685 QIA
-694 EEDVARIGDIVQDYD
+694 AKHP
-709 DVRFRDIPGTNNK
+709 DIPLEVVQNLPTLLSDP
-722 RFVFV
+722 RFVFPH
-727 KSFDDGV
+727 KDGGLNV
-734 LLYMAESSKK
+734 AIKATTEKGEPIIVGV
-744 RRDLRTVS
+744 RDGRVRTI
-752 LWKFPP
+752 
-758 TANAHNKL
+758 
-766 EHAASLLN
+766 
-774 LTPVAGGGISHTGN
+774 TPYNDMPHYT
-788 STLDSEANQGVLY
+788 
-801 QSAEQ
+801 
-806 TVEMQQFEETAQK
+806 
-819 YGGEEAYGQAKAD
+819 GEERLTRNVQAALAGNGKV
-832 GETELSY
+832 Y
-839 RQWVQVR
+839 V
-846 TPAFKEWFGD
+846 
-856 WENDPANASKVVNE
+856 ENENA
-870 KTGEPLVVYHGTA
+870 
-883 GDFEIFD
+883 
-890 KSRSNSKSNTG
+890 
-901 VPEGVFFFTDNPEV
+901 
-915 ASSYTVKYEG
+915 
-925 DFGTSYLNGSN
+925 LNG
-936 VMPLFLNIRKP
+936 IRAALP
-947 LKVSAKGANWNSILY
+947 QTRTFPDG
-962 KGEEHTTNTLTETAR
+962 R
-977 RNGKNDGVQINRVK
+977 RNRVK
-991 DRGRGSVKAKHAT
+991 A
-1004 SFAVFNPNQ
+1004 
-1013 IKSAT
+1013 
-1018 GNSGAFD
+1018 
-1025 AGDDSILHQAAR
+1025 SILTREDIVKQQGFLQGQAR

-1049 LKEAD
+1049 LENAD
-1054 LSTAIHE
+1054 LSTTIHE
-1061 FGHYFLH
+1061 LGHYFLH

-1087 SVGERQHLADIQ
+1087 SLGERQHLADMQ
-1099 ATLNWLG
+1099 VTLNWLG
-1106 LADLQAWNALT
+1106 LADLQAWNALN

-1133 AYVMEG
+1133 AYIMEG

-1206 AAGMSAEE
+1206 AAGMSTEE

-1233 SAKAVRDMQYGRNA
+1233 STKAVRDMQYGRNA
-1247 RTRHLRA
+1247 RTKHLRA

-1294 KIGRAETPKFSPQV
+1294 KIGRVETPKFSPQV

-1337 RQDKIAAVAAGYPV
+1337 RQDKVAAVAAGYPV

-1481 ARAIVQAPPPQQ
+1481 VRAIVQAPPPQQ
-1493 VVEGLADDL
+1493 VVEGLADNL

-1513 EAVEAAADEAA
+1513 EAIAEAADEAA

-1546 RTLLTAAAKEAA
+1546 RQLLTAAAKEAA

-1564 LQLKDVNPARYRRMA
+1564 LRLKDVSPTRYRRMA
-1579 AKAARQAEAAL
+1579 AKAARQAEVAL
-1590 KKGDTAAAA
+1590 RRGDTAAAA

-1615 TEALQRADKIR
+1615 TEARQQSEKIR
-1626 GQWQKWA
+1626 SQWQKWA

-1640 AKTHDV
+1640 VKTHD
-1646 AMTEV
+1646 AALTEV
-1651 VRAVVGLYGIA
+1651 VRAVVGLYGVA

-1693 VLSDVKRNGD
+1693 ALGDVKRNGD

-1761 AKGVTTNQ
+1761 AKGVTTDQ

-1794 AEAMGQ
+1794 AEAMGE

-1813 AEAYRKQTNEFK
+1813 AEAARRQTADFK
-1825 QGFKALLKPIQQDF
+1825 QAFKELLEPIQQDF
-1839 DRPKIHSPELNY
+1839 DHPKIHSPELGY

-1880 GEDTPDGLNTARWEA
+1880 GEDTLDGLNTARWEA

-1906 QERHWQFAQG
+1906 QERHWQFVQG

-1968 VVDGQMRELANQENE
+1968 VVDGQMRKLANQENE

-2056 LMPWLN
+2056 LVPWLN

-2068 TVTKIQEDGGFSRF
+2068 TVTKGKEDGGLSRF

-2087 QRAGMALMFGNVV
+2087 QRAGMALMFGNTV

-2128 VSNYKEMKQSV
+2128 VTNRKEMQQSV
-2139 AELSEFMRSRMG
+2139 AEHSEFMRSRMD

-2163 TLINPNWFQK
+2163 TLINPNLFQK

-2187 LMANSMEPIIW
+2187 AMANSMEPIIW

-2211 EADAVFFADGV
+2211 EADAAFFADGT

-2233 DISRAEG
+2233 DISKAESG
-2240 GSAFARLFTQFMG
+2240 TAFVRLFTQFMG

-2268 LIRQGGLRQNK
+2268 LMRQGGLRQNK
-2279 LAAAHLY
+2279 LAAAHLF
-2286 MMGYFLPAAVAEL
+2286 MMGYFLPAAGAEL
-2299 IAAAGYG
+2299 IAAIGYG

-2331 GLAMIPGVGQVGTF
+2331 GLAMIPMVGQAGTY
-2345 VYNRFNGKAYGSRLG
+2345 VYNLFNGKAYGSRLG
-2360 GAPALSV
+2360 GAPALSM
-2367 AESALLAPWS
+2367 AEAALLAPWS
-2377 VAKAAELDA
+2377 VAKAVEPDA

-2393 AVYDTATL
+2393 GVYDTATL

>member
-18 QAVGVNPEQQ
+18 QAVGINPEQQ

-42 TVFKHTGTDTRNL
+42 AVFKHTGTDTRNL
-55 LMARQLIE
+55 LKARQLIE

-187 DAAQFAEIN
+187 DAAQFAQIN

-202 DAAKFAFTHPWFV
+202 DATKFAFTHPWFV

-234 AVGSIHPVVMAAT
+234 AVGGIHPLVMAAT

-323 RDGGAAR
+323 RGGGAAR
-330 TALAVGA
+330 TALAVGG
-337 EGALQVGGGMGGEA
+337 EGALQVGGGMSGEA

-421 TFSEVVDEVVGD
+421 TFSEVVDDVVGNR
-433 KHHLYLDAQALN
+433 HHLYLDAQALN
-445 QSGLAEAAAK
+445 QSGLAEVAAK

-480 WVSLISINKELA
+480 WVSLISTNKELA

-507 LAEAAEQKAAAQEEG
+507 LAEAAEQKAAAQAEG

-564 KANQGYA
+564 KANQNYA

-619 KGWVHAETDM
+619 KGWVHSTNPQDALSVWTEDGN
-629 EFRNLWNG
+629 EA
-637 TSKAQAAF
+637 AQNQAVF
-645 LTDPHPKLEN
+645 WTLEN
-655 DFPEL
+655 AAD
-660 TGFSISFDRSAVHHI
+660 TGLPGTDGYSHSISRSAAYHI
-675 RNQHGNSATE
+675 YKEHGDAE
-685 IARGQIAIL
+685 AEAARGQIAVTA
-694 EEDVARIGDIVQDYD
+694 EDLARIPEIVTSPDE
-709 DVRFRDIPGTNNK
+709 VVTGFRSEQGAERVAYLK
-722 RFVFV
+722 RF
-727 KSFDDGV
+727 DDALV
-734 LLYMAESSKK
+734 VYIAEASRKK
-744 RRDLRTVS
+744 KDFRTVS
-752 LWKFPP
+752 MRKYPP
-758 TANAHNKL
+758 TAISENVAKNIIDQ
-766 EHAASLLN
+766 SLN
-774 LTPVAGGGISHTGN
+774 VRN
-788 STLDSEANQGVLY
+788 
-801 QSAEQ
+801 
-806 TVEMQQFEETAQK
+806 
-819 YGGEEAYGQAKAD
+819 GEGAYGNATAD
-832 GETELSY
+832 T
-839 RQWVQVR
+839 
-846 TPAFKEWFGD
+846 
-856 WENDPANASKVVNE
+856 AN
-870 KTGEPLVVYHGTA
+870 
-883 GDFEIFD
+883 
-890 KSRSNSKSNTG
+890 
-901 VPEGVFFFTDNPEV
+901 
-915 ASSYTVKYEG
+915 
-925 DFGTSYLNGSN
+925 
-936 VMPLFLNIRKP
+936 
-947 LKVSAKGANWNSILY
+947 
-962 KGEEHTTNTLTETAR
+962 
-977 RNGKNDGVQINRVK
+977 
-991 DRGRGSVKAKHAT
+991 
-1004 SFAVFNPNQ
+1004 NQ
-1013 IKSAT
+1013 
-1018 GNSGAFD
+1018 D
-1025 AGDDSILHQAAR
+1025 AQQQSTLHQAAR

-1087 SVGERQHLADIQ
+1087 SVGERQHLTDIQ

-1106 LADLQAWNALT
+1106 LADLQAWNALI

-1133 AYVMEG
+1133 AYIMEG

-1155 WMLRVYQNLTQLNVQ
+1155 WMLRVYQNLTRLDVQ

-1199 LLFDDPE
+1199 MLFDDPE

-1214 FADYQA
+1214 FAEYQA

-1493 VVEGLADDL
+1493 VVEGLADNL

-1546 RTLLTAAAKEAA
+1546 RTLLAAAAKEAA

-1564 LQLKDVNPARYRRMA
+1564 LRLKDVNPTRYRRMA

-1615 TEALQRADKIR
+1615 TEALQQADKIR

-1640 AKTHDV
+1640 AKTHD
-1646 AMTEV
+1646 AALTEV

-1693 VLSDVKRNGD
+1693 ALSDVKRNGE
-1703 HKQFEELSRDEL
+1703 HKQFNELSRDEL

-1761 AKGVTTNQ
+1761 AKGVTTDQ

-1825 QGFKALLKPIQQDF
+1825 QGFKALLEPIQQDF

-1880 GEDTPDGLNTARWEA
+1880 GEDTLDGLNTARWEA

-2087 QRAGMALMFGNVV
+2087 QRAGMALMFGNTV

-2139 AELSEFMRSRMG
+2139 AELSEFMRSRMD

-2198 TAAYRQALEQGMS
+2198 TAAYRQSLEQGMS

-2233 DISRAEG
+2233 DISRAES

-2268 LIRQGGLRQNK
+2268 LMRQGGLRQNK

-2299 IAAAGYG
+2299 IAAVGYG
-2306 LKDDD
+2306 MKDDD

-2345 VYNRFNGKAYGSRLG
+2345 VYNRFNGKTYGSRLG
-2360 GAPALSV
+2360 GAPALSM
-2367 AESALLAPWS
+2367 AEAALLAPWS
-2377 VAKAAELDA
+2377 VAKAVEPDA

-2393 AVYDTATL
+2393 GVYDTATL

>member
-42 TVFKHTGTDTRNL
+42 MVFKHTGTDTRNL
-55 LMARQLIE
+55 LEARQLIE

-71 QQSLSDPTRL
+71 RQSLSDPSRL

-92 KLEENANRYGGMM
+92 KLEENTNRYGGMM
-105 RVENSRLKDLTES
+105 RVENSWLKDLTES
-118 VQRGFHTGV
+118 FQRGFHTGV

-159 NPHIDTAIAY
+159 NPRSDTAAAY

-178 HAPDWSAQQ
+178 HSPDWSAQQ
-187 DAAQFAEIN
+187 DAAQFAQIN
-196 RSGSFW
+196 QGGSLW
-202 DAAKFAFTHPWFV
+202 QATKFAFTHPAFV
-215 TNTAA
+215 FNTAA
-220 ESIGSQAQELAKAA
+220 ESVGSQAPVLAETA
-234 AVGSIHPVVMAAT
+234 AVGAIHPLVMAAT
-247 VGMGSYRSEYASS
+247 VGMGSYRTEYASS
-260 LSETM
+260 LSETI

-270 QLRGMS
+270 QLQGMS

-291 EEARSKAT
+291 AEARNKAA
-299 RRGMAVGAFDAAT
+299 RRGMAVGAFDAVN

-323 RDGGAAR
+323 RGGGAAR
-330 TALAVGA
+330 TALAVGG
-337 EGALQVGGGMGGEA
+337 EGVLQVGGGMGGEA

-421 TFSEVVDEVVGD
+421 TFGEVVDDVVGNQ
-433 KHHLYLDAQALN
+433 HHLYLDAQALN

-480 WVSLISINKELA
+480 WVSLISPNKELA

-507 LAEAAEQKAAAQEEG
+507 LAEAAEQKAAAQAEG

-537 QQQVQA
+537 QQQAQA

-551 IAGQLEQVGQFDR
+551 VADQLEQVGQFDR
-564 KANQGYA
+564 RANQNYA
-571 ALVGSYVA
+571 ALVSSYVA
-579 TQAQRLGIS
+579 TQAQRLGIP

-619 KGWVHAETDM
+619 KGWVHSTNPQDVIG
-629 EFRNLWNG
+629 LWDDT
-637 TSKAQAAF
+637 TSARAIFWTGIDNQVAVEAA
-645 LTDPHPKLEN
+645 DASDYSH
-655 DFPEL
+655 
-660 TGFSISFDRSAVHHI
+660 SISADIVRHIKNRHGDDADGQLPVTAEDLVKIPEIIANYDEVRTNLQNPKTGGQRIAYAKRSEDSLLIYLEEYVRSRNNLKGVSMWKYPPTADVGNVLAHI
-675 RNQHGNSATE
+675 ARPSLYVRNGVAAYDNTTADAGINQDVLFQSATE
-685 IARGQIAIL
+685 EAR
-694 EEDVARIGDIVQDYD
+694 
-709 DVRFRDIPGTNNK
+709 
-722 RFVFV
+722 
-727 KSFDDGV
+727 
-734 LLYMAESSKK
+734 
-744 RRDLRTVS
+744 
-752 LWKFPP
+752 
-758 TANAHNKL
+758 
-766 EHAASLLN
+766 
-774 LTPVAGGGISHTGN
+774 
-788 STLDSEANQGVLY
+788 
-801 QSAEQ
+801 
-806 TVEMQQFEETAQK
+806 QFEETAAQ
-819 YGGEEAYGQAKAD
+819 YGGEDAYNQAKAD
-832 GETELSY
+832 GKTELTY

-846 TPAFKEWFGD
+846 TPAFKQWFGD
-856 WENDPANASKVVNE
+856 WENDPDNASKVVNK
-870 KTGEPLVVYHGTA
+870 KTGEPLVVYHGTDA
-883 GDFEIFD
+883 EFNVFNRNKTGSNTDNGMRGKGFYMATDRRTAEGYGNRLIESFTDLKKPFYPSDFESAEAIAQYLTGELEAKGFD
-890 KSRSNSKSNTG
+890 
-901 VPEGVFFFTDNPEV
+901 E
-915 ASSYTVKYEG
+915 YTVDEAMFKIQGGRFTVGQSYS
-925 DFGTSYLNGSN
+925 GT
-936 VMPLFLNIRKP
+936 F
-947 LKVSAKGANWNSILY
+947 ASIL
-962 KGEEHTTNTLTETAR
+962 KDAGF
-977 RNGKNDGVQINRVK
+977 DGVVYQ
-991 DRGRGSVKAKHAT
+991 KAEEVVA
-1004 SFAVFNPNQ
+1004 FRPNQ

-1018 GNSGAFD
+1018 DNSGAFD

-1049 LKEAD
+1049 LENAD
-1054 LSTAIHE
+1054 LSTTIHE
-1061 FGHYFLH
+1061 LGHYFLH

-1087 SVGERQHLADIQ
+1087 SLGERQHLADMQ

-1133 AYVMEG
+1133 AYIMEG

-1233 SAKAVRDMQYGRNA
+1233 SSKAVRDMQYGRNA
-1247 RTRHLRA
+1247 RTKHLRA

-1493 VVEGLADDL
+1493 VVEGLADNL

-1615 TEALQRADKIR
+1615 TETLQQADKIR

-1640 AKTHDV
+1640 VKIHD
-1646 AMTEV
+1646 AALTEV

-1679 QGENQEAVRQAWER
+1679 QGENQDAVRQAWER
-1693 VLSDVKRNGD
+1693 ALSDVKRNGD
-1703 HKQFEELSRDEL
+1703 HKQFNELSRDEL

-1761 AKGVTTNQ
+1761 AKGVTTDQ
-1769 AVGELERSRWNLRS
+1769 AVGKREEMGWNLRS

-1825 QGFKALLKPIQQDF
+1825 QGFKALLEPIQQDF

-1880 GEDTPDGLNTARWEA
+1880 GEDTLDGLNTARWEA

-1906 QERHWQFAQG
+1906 QERHWQFVQG

-1968 VVDGQMRELANQENE
+1968 VVDGQMRDLANQENE

-2068 TVTKIQEDGGFSRF
+2068 TVTKIQADGGFNRF

-2087 QRAGMALMFGNVV
+2087 QRAGMALMFGNTV

-2139 AELSEFMRSRMG
+2139 ADHSEFMRSRMD

-2163 TLINPNWFQK
+2163 TLINPNLFQK

-2187 LMANSMEPIIW
+2187 AMANSMEPIIW

-2211 EADAVFFADGV
+2211 EADAAFFADGT

-2240 GSAFARLFTQFMG
+2240 GTAFVRLFTQFMG

-2279 LAAAHLY
+2279 LAAAHLF
-2286 MMGYFLPAAVAEL
+2286 MMGYFLPAAGAEL
-2299 IAAAGYG
+2299 IAAIGYG

-2360 GAPALSV
+2360 GAPALSM
-2367 AESALLAPWS
+2367 AEAALLAPWS
-2377 VAKAAELDA
+2377 VAKAVEPDA

-2393 AVYDTATL
+2393 GVYDTATL

>member
-18 QAVGVNPEQQ
+18 QAVGINPEQQ

-42 TVFKHTGTDTRNL
+42 AVFKHTGTDTRNL
-55 LMARQLIE
+55 LKARQLIE

-118 VQRGFHTGV
+118 IQRGFHTGV

-135 TEGGIMRGLQEQRAA
+135 TEGGIMRGLQKQRAA

-159 NPHIDTAIAY
+159 NPHTDTTIAY

-187 DAAQFAEIN
+187 DAAQFAQIN

-220 ESIGSQAQELAKAA
+220 ESIGSQAPVLAETA
-234 AVGSIHPVVMAAT
+234 AVGGIHPLVMAAT

-323 RDGGAAR
+323 RGGGAAR
-330 TALAVGA
+330 TALAVGG

-363 DIVMEGFA
+363 DIVMEGFT

-445 QSGLAEAAAK
+445 QSGLAEATAK

-480 WVSLISINKELA
+480 WVSLISTNKELA

-507 LAEAAEQKAAAQEEG
+507 LAEAAEQKAAAQAEG

-564 KANQGYA
+564 KANQNYA

-619 KGWVHAETDM
+619 KGWVHSTNPQDALSVWTEDGN
-629 EFRNLWNG
+629 EA
-637 TSKAQAAF
+637 AQNQAVF
-645 LTDPHPKLEN
+645 WTLEN
-655 DFPEL
+655 AAD
-660 TGFSISFDRSAVHHI
+660 TGLPGTDGYSHSISRSAAYHI
-675 RNQHGNSATE
+675 YKEHGDAE
-685 IARGQIAIL
+685 AEAARGQIAVTA
-694 EEDVARIGDIVQDYD
+694 EDLARIPEIVTSPDE
-709 DVRFRDIPGTNNK
+709 VVTGFRSEQGAERVAYLK
-722 RFVFV
+722 RF
-727 KSFDDGV
+727 DDALV
-734 LLYMAESSKK
+734 VYIAEASRKK
-744 RRDLRTVS
+744 KDFRTVS
-752 LWKFPP
+752 MRKYPP
-758 TANAHNKL
+758 TAISENVAKNIIDQ
-766 EHAASLLN
+766 SLN
-774 LTPVAGGGISHTGN
+774 VRN
-788 STLDSEANQGVLY
+788 
-801 QSAEQ
+801 
-806 TVEMQQFEETAQK
+806 
-819 YGGEEAYGQAKAD
+819 GEGAYGNATAD
-832 GETELSY
+832 T
-839 RQWVQVR
+839 
-846 TPAFKEWFGD
+846 
-856 WENDPANASKVVNE
+856 AN
-870 KTGEPLVVYHGTA
+870 
-883 GDFEIFD
+883 
-890 KSRSNSKSNTG
+890 
-901 VPEGVFFFTDNPEV
+901 
-915 ASSYTVKYEG
+915 
-925 DFGTSYLNGSN
+925 
-936 VMPLFLNIRKP
+936 
-947 LKVSAKGANWNSILY
+947 
-962 KGEEHTTNTLTETAR
+962 
-977 RNGKNDGVQINRVK
+977 
-991 DRGRGSVKAKHAT
+991 
-1004 SFAVFNPNQ
+1004 NQ
-1013 IKSAT
+1013 
-1018 GNSGAFD
+1018 D
-1025 AGDDSILHQAAR
+1025 AQQQSTLHQAAR

-1049 LKEAD
+1049 LENAD
-1054 LSTAIHE
+1054 LSTTIHE
-1061 FGHYFLH
+1061 LGHYFLH

-1087 SVGERQHLADIQ
+1087 SVGERQHLTDIQ

-1106 LADLQAWNALT
+1106 LADLQVWNALT

-1155 WMLRVYQNLTQLNVQ
+1155 WMLRVYQNLTRLDVQ

-1220 LGQAATAEAQEQL
+1220 LGQAATAEAQAQL

-1247 RTRHLRA
+1247 RTKHLRA

-1279 YQAWQKLTAKLTDAD
+1279 YQAWQKLTAKLTEED
-1294 KIGRAETPKFSPQV
+1294 KIGRVETPKFSPQV

-1364 ERLAQYGYLPLDSN
+1364 ELLAQYGYLPLDSN

-1493 VVEGLADDL
+1493 VVEGLADNL

-1546 RTLLTAAAKEAA
+1546 RTLLAAAAKEAA

-1564 LQLKDVNPARYRRMA
+1564 LQLKDVNPTRYRRMA

-1615 TEALQRADKIR
+1615 TEALQQADKIR

-1640 AKTHDV
+1640 AKTHD
-1646 AMTEV
+1646 AALTEV

-1693 VLSDVKRNGD
+1693 ALGDVKRNGN
-1703 HKQFEELSRDEL
+1703 HKQFNELSRDEL

-1761 AKGVTTNQ
+1761 AKGVTTDQ

-1783 LVYSA
+1783 LVYGA

-1813 AEAYRKQTNEFK
+1813 AEAARKQTNEFK
-1825 QGFKALLKPIQQDF
+1825 QGFKALLEPIQQDF
-1839 DRPKIHSPELNY
+1839 DRPKIHSPELGY

-1880 GEDTPDGLNTARWEA
+1880 GEDTLDGLNTARWEA
-1895 FINRMQEEGII
+1895 FINRMQEEGVI
-1906 QERHWQFAQG
+1906 QERHWRFAQG

-1968 VVDGQMRELANQENE
+1968 VLDGKMRELANQENE

-2040 ITPELN
+2040 IEPELN
-2046 LHQHKALESM
+2046 RHQHKALESM
-2056 LMPWLN
+2056 LTPWLN

-2068 TVTKIQEDGGFSRF
+2068 TVTKGKEDGGLSRF

-2087 QRAGMALMFGNVV
+2087 QRTGMVLMFGNILNSV
-2100 NTIQQITGFLL
+2100 QQITGFLL

-2117 TRYMAAASLDF
+2117 TRYMTAASLDF
-2128 VSNYKEMKQSV
+2128 VTNYKEMKQSV
-2139 AELSEFMRSRMG
+2139 AELSEFMRSRMS
-2151 NEIAAMD
+2151 NEIAVMD

-2187 LMANSMEPIIW
+2187 LVANNMEPIIW

-2211 EADAVFFADGV
+2211 EADAAFFADGT

-2233 DISRAEG
+2233 DISKAES
-2240 GSAFARLFTQFMG
+2240 GSAFVRLFTQFMG

-2268 LIRQGGLRQNK
+2268 LMRQGGLRQNK

-2345 VYNRFNGKAYGSRLG
+2345 VYNRFNGKTYGSRLG

-2367 AESALLAPWS
+2367 AEAALLAPWS
-2377 VAKAAELDA
+2377 VAKAVEPDA

-2393 AVYDTATL
+2393 GVYDTATL

-2414 KAGEQAD
+2414 KDGEQID

>member
-18 QAVGVNPEQQ
+18 LAVGVNPEQQ

-105 RVENSRLKDLTES
+105 RVENSRLRDLTES
-118 VQRGFHTGV
+118 IQRGFHTGV

-135 TEGGIMRGLQEQRAA
+135 TEGGIMRGLQEQRAV

-159 NPHIDTAIAY
+159 NPHTDTAIAY

-187 DAAQFAEIN
+187 DAAQFAQIN

-234 AVGSIHPVVMAAT
+234 AVGGIHPLVMATT

-291 EEARSKAT
+291 AEARSKAT

-323 RDGGAAR
+323 RGGGVAR

-363 DIVMEGFA
+363 DIVMEGFS

-480 WVSLISINKELA
+480 WVSLISPNKELA

-507 LAEAAEQKAAAQEEG
+507 LAEAAEQKAAAQAEG

-564 KANQGYA
+564 KANQNYA

-619 KGWVHAETDM
+619 KGWVHSTNPQDALSVWTEDGN
-629 EFRNLWNG
+629 EA
-637 TSKAQAAF
+637 AQNQAVF
-645 LTDPHPKLEN
+645 WTLEN
-655 DFPEL
+655 AAD
-660 TGFSISFDRSAVHHI
+660 TGLPGTDGYSHSISRSAAYHI
-675 RNQHGNSATE
+675 YKEHGDAE
-685 IARGQIAIL
+685 AEAARGQIAVTA
-694 EEDVARIGDIVQDYD
+694 EDLARIPEIVTSPDE
-709 DVRFRDIPGTNNK
+709 VVTGFRSEQGAERVAYLK
-722 RFVFV
+722 RF
-727 KSFDDGV
+727 DDALV
-734 LLYMAESSKK
+734 VYIAEASRKK
-744 RRDLRTVS
+744 KDFRTVS
-752 LWKFPP
+752 MRKYPP
-758 TANAHNKL
+758 TAISENVAKNIIDQ
-766 EHAASLLN
+766 SLN
-774 LTPVAGGGISHTGN
+774 VRN
-788 STLDSEANQGVLY
+788 
-801 QSAEQ
+801 
-806 TVEMQQFEETAQK
+806 
-819 YGGEEAYGQAKAD
+819 GEGAYGNATAD
-832 GETELSY
+832 T
-839 RQWVQVR
+839 
-846 TPAFKEWFGD
+846 
-856 WENDPANASKVVNE
+856 AN
-870 KTGEPLVVYHGTA
+870 
-883 GDFEIFD
+883 
-890 KSRSNSKSNTG
+890 
-901 VPEGVFFFTDNPEV
+901 
-915 ASSYTVKYEG
+915 
-925 DFGTSYLNGSN
+925 
-936 VMPLFLNIRKP
+936 
-947 LKVSAKGANWNSILY
+947 
-962 KGEEHTTNTLTETAR
+962 
-977 RNGKNDGVQINRVK
+977 
-991 DRGRGSVKAKHAT
+991 
-1004 SFAVFNPNQ
+1004 NQ
-1013 IKSAT
+1013 
-1018 GNSGAFD
+1018 D
-1025 AGDDSILHQAAR
+1025 AQQQSTLHQAAR
-1037 GAFMPGSNTIAL
+1037 GTFMPGSNTIAL

-1054 LSTAIHE
+1054 LSTTIHE
-1061 FGHYFLH
+1061 LGHYFLH

-1087 SVGERQHLADIQ
+1087 SVGERQHLTDMQ

-1155 WMLRVYQNLTQLNVQ
+1155 WMLRVYQNLTRLDVQ

-1199 LLFDDPE
+1199 MLFDDPE

-1214 FADYQA
+1214 FAEYQA

-1247 RTRHLRA
+1247 RIRHLRA

-1447 RKMVNSAHGWHPDLI
+1447 RKMVNSAHGWHPDLV

-1493 VVEGLADDL
+1493 VVEGLADNL

-1546 RTLLTAAAKEAA
+1546 RTLLAAAAKEAA

-1564 LQLKDVNPARYRRMA
+1564 LRLKDVSPTRYRRMA

-1615 TEALQRADKIR
+1615 TEARQQADKIR

-1640 AKTHDV
+1640 AKTHD
-1646 AMTEV
+1646 AALTEV

-1679 QGENQEAVRQAWER
+1679 QGENQEAVRQTWER
-1693 VLSDVKRNGD
+1693 ALSDVKRNGD

-1761 AKGVTTNQ
+1761 AKGITTDQ

-1825 QGFKALLKPIQQDF
+1825 QGFKALLEPIQQDF

-1880 GEDTPDGLNTARWEA
+1880 GEDTLDGLNTARWEA

-1968 VVDGQMRELANQENE
+1968 VVDGQMRDLANQENE

-2046 LHQHKALESM
+2046 RHQHKALESM

-2087 QRAGMALMFGNVV
+2087 QRAGMALMFGNIV
-2100 NTIQQITGFLL
+2100 NSVQQITGFLL

-2139 AELSEFMRSRMG
+2139 AELSEFMRSRMD

-2187 LMANSMEPIIW
+2187 LMANNMEPIIW

-2211 EADAVFFADGV
+2211 ETDAAFFADGV

-2240 GSAFARLFTQFMG
+2240 GTAFVRLFTQFMG

-2268 LIRQGGLRQNK
+2268 LMRQGGLRQNK
-2279 LAAAHLY
+2279 LAAAHLF
-2286 MMGYFLPAAVAEL
+2286 MMGYFLPAAGAEL
-2299 IAAAGYG
+2299 IAAALYG
-2306 LKDDD
+2306 MKDDD

-2320 KTALLDGQVKN
+2320 KTALLDGQIKN

-2345 VYNRFNGKAYGSRLG
+2345 LYNRFNGKAYGSRLG
-2360 GAPALSV
+2360 GAPALSM
-2367 AESALLAPWS
+2367 AEAALLAPWS
-2377 VAKAAELDA
+2377 VAKAVEPDA

-2393 AVYDTATL
+2393 GVYDTATL

-2414 KAGEQAD
+2414 KDGEQID

>member
-18 QAVGVNPEQQ
+18 QAVGIAPERQ
-28 AQINRMAQTVNIPA
+28 AQINQMARTANIPA
-42 TVFKHTGTDTRNL
+42 AVFKHTGTDTRNL
-55 LMARQLIE
+55 LEARQLIE

-71 QQSLSDPTRL
+71 RQSLSDPSRL

-92 KLEENANRYGGMM
+92 KLEENTNRYGGMM
-105 RVENSRLKDLTES
+105 RVENSWLKDLTES
-118 VQRGFHTGV
+118 FQRGFHTGV

-159 NPHIDTAIAY
+159 NPHSDTAAAY

-187 DAAQFAEIN
+187 DAAQFAQIN
-196 RSGSFW
+196 QGGSLW
-202 DAAKFAFTHPWFV
+202 QATKFAFTHPAFV
-215 TNTAA
+215 FNTAA
-220 ESIGSQAQELAKAA
+220 ESVGSQAPVLAETA
-234 AVGSIHPVVMAAT
+234 AVGAIHPVVMAAT
-247 VGMGSYRSEYASS
+247 VGMGSYRTEYASS
-260 LSETM
+260 LSETI

-270 QLRGMS
+270 QLQGMS
-276 QVEALTYALGRQDWM
+276 EVEALTYVLGRQDWM
-291 EEARSKAT
+291 AEARNKAA

-323 RDGGAAR
+323 RGGGAAR
-330 TALAVGA
+330 TALAVGG

-371 ELATG
+371 EFATG

-387 RAMAR
+387 RALAR

-397 AAAQAQAEI
+397 AAAQVQAEI

-421 TFSEVVDEVVGD
+421 TFGEVVDEVVGD

-480 WVSLISINKELA
+480 WVALISPNKELA

-499 RFEPDGVS
+499 RYEPDGVS
-507 LAEAAEQKAAAQEEG
+507 LAEAAEQKAAAQAEG

-537 QQQVQA
+537 QQQAQA

-551 IAGQLEQVGQFDR
+551 IADQLEQVGQFDR
-564 KANQGYA
+564 KANQNYA
-571 ALVGSYVA
+571 ALVSSYVA
-579 TQAQRLGIS
+579 TQAQRLGIP

-601 GDIGNAPALNQAL
+601 GDISNAPALNQDA
-614 ASAPP
+614 AP
-619 KGWVHAETDM
+619 
-629 EFRNLWNG
+629 
-637 TSKAQAAF
+637 S
-645 LTDPHPKLEN
+645 LTDLNTQRWQKAIKGYSSRNQDYAPY
-655 DFPEL
+655 
-660 TGFSISFDRSAVHHI
+660 FSTPTALRSFDVPERVSLPSRVL
-675 RNQHGNSATE
+675 Q
-685 IARGQIAIL
+685 QIA
-694 EEDVARIGDIVQDYD
+694 AKHP
-709 DVRFRDIPGTNNK
+709 DIPLEVVQNLPTLLSDP
-722 RFVFV
+722 RFVFPH
-727 KSFDDGV
+727 KDGGLNV
-734 LLYMAESSKK
+734 AIKATTEKGEPIIVGV
-744 RRDLRTVS
+744 RDGRVRTI
-752 LWKFPP
+752 
-758 TANAHNKL
+758 
-766 EHAASLLN
+766 
-774 LTPVAGGGISHTGN
+774 TPYNDMPNYT
-788 STLDSEANQGVLY
+788 
-801 QSAEQ
+801 
-806 TVEMQQFEETAQK
+806 
-819 YGGEEAYGQAKAD
+819 GEERLTRNVQAALAGNGKV
-832 GETELSY
+832 Y
-839 RQWVQVR
+839 V
-846 TPAFKEWFGD
+846 
-856 WENDPANASKVVNE
+856 ENENA
-870 KTGEPLVVYHGTA
+870 
-883 GDFEIFD
+883 
-890 KSRSNSKSNTG
+890 
-901 VPEGVFFFTDNPEV
+901 
-915 ASSYTVKYEG
+915 
-925 DFGTSYLNGSN
+925 LNG
-936 VMPLFLNIRKP
+936 IRADLP
-947 LKVSAKGANWNSILY
+947 QTRTFPDG
-962 KGEEHTTNTLTETAR
+962 R
-977 RNGKNDGVQINRVK
+977 RNRVK
-991 DRGRGSVKAKHAT
+991 A
-1004 SFAVFNPNQ
+1004 
-1013 IKSAT
+1013 
-1018 GNSGAFD
+1018 
-1025 AGDDSILHQAAR
+1025 SILTREDIVKQQGFLQGQAR

-1049 LKEAD
+1049 LESAD
-1054 LSTAIHE
+1054 LSTTIHE
-1061 FGHYFLH
+1061 LGHYFLH

-1078 AKAARGEAL
+1078 AKAARGEEL
-1087 SVGERQHLADIQ
+1087 NVGEQQHLADMQ

-1133 AYVMEG
+1133 AYIMEG

-1184 SDEEIALAEQNRSMA
+1184 SDEEIALAEQNLSMA

-1220 LGQAATAEAQEQL
+1220 LGQSATAEAQAQL
-1233 SAKAVRDMQYGRNA
+1233 SSKAVRDMQYGRNA
-1247 RTRHLRA
+1247 RTKHLRA

-1259 KAARIEAETEVRRE
+1259 KAARAEAETEVRRE

-1294 KIGRAETPKFSPQV
+1294 KIGRTGTPKFSSQV
-1308 DETHDSLFA
+1308 DETHDSLFM

-1326 KDELVREWGFD
+1326 KDELVSEWDFD

-1351 LRRKNGLGIDEMA
+1351 LRRKNGLGIEEMA
-1364 ERLAQYGYLPLDSN
+1364 EQLAQHGYLPLDSH
-1378 GKWDLRDL
+1378 GRWDIRDL

-1401 TAFVPREETKAGEQV
+1401 TAFVPREEVKAGDHVE
-1416 ANPFAVYAVRFDEGG
+1416 NPFAVYAVRFDEAG
-1431 LRELGLNDSE
+1431 LRELGLNDNE

-1447 RKMVNSAHGWHPDLI
+1447 RKMVNNAHGWHPDLI

-1513 EAVEAAADEAA
+1513 EAIAEAADEAA

-1546 RTLLTAAAKEAA
+1546 RTLLAAAAKEAA

-1564 LQLKDVNPARYRRMA
+1564 LQLKDISPARYRRMA
-1579 AKAARQAEAAL
+1579 AKAAQQAEAAL
-1590 KKGDTAAAA
+1590 KRGDTAATA

-1605 ILQTALAQAA
+1605 ILQMALAQAA
-1615 TEALQRADKIR
+1615 TEARQQSDKIR
-1626 GQWQKWA
+1626 SQWQKWA

-1640 AKTHDV
+1640 VKTHD
-1646 AMTEV
+1646 AALTEV

-1679 QGENQEAVRQAWER
+1679 QGENQDAVRQAWER
-1693 VLSDVKRNGD
+1693 ALSDVKRNGD
-1703 HKQFEELSRDEL
+1703 HKQFNELSRDEL

-1761 AKGVTTNQ
+1761 AKGVTTDK
-1769 AVGELERSRWNLRS
+1769 AIGKREEMGWNLRS

-1794 AEAMGQ
+1794 AEAMGE
-1800 GFLNYI
+1800 GFLKYI

-1813 AEAYRKQTNEFK
+1813 AEEYRKQTNEFK
-1825 QGFKALLKPIQQDF
+1825 QGFKALLEPIQQDF
-1839 DRPKIHSPELNY
+1839 DHPKIHSPELNY

-1880 GEDTPDGLNTARWEA
+1880 GEDTLDGLNTSRWEA

-1906 QERHWQFAQG
+1906 QERHWQFVQG

-1968 VVDGQMRELANQENE
+1968 VVDGQMRDLANQENE

-2068 TVTKIQEDGGFSRF
+2068 TVTKIQADGGFNRF

-2087 QRAGMALMFGNVV
+2087 QRAGMALMFGNTV

-2139 AELSEFMRSRMG
+2139 AEHSEFMRSRMD

-2163 TLINPNWFQK
+2163 TLINPNLFQK

-2187 LMANSMEPIIW
+2187 AMANSMEPIIW

-2211 EADAVFFADGV
+2211 EADAAFFADGT

-2240 GSAFARLFTQFMG
+2240 GTAFVRLFTQFMG

-2268 LIRQGGLRQNK
+2268 LMRQGGLRQNK
-2279 LAAAHLY
+2279 LAAAHLF
-2286 MMGYFLPAAVAEL
+2286 MMGYFLPAAGAEL
-2299 IAAAGYG
+2299 IAAIGYG

-2331 GLAMIPGVGQVGTF
+2331 GLAMIPAVGQVGTF
-2345 VYNRFNGKAYGSRLG
+2345 IYNRFNGKAYGSRLG
-2360 GAPALSV
+2360 GAPALSM
-2367 AESALLAPWS
+2367 AEAALLAPWS
-2377 VAKAAELDA
+2377 VAKAVEPDA

-2393 AVYDTATL
+2393 GVYDTATL

-2421 DWSGLDMFSEEQN
+2421 DWSGLDMFSEEGN

>member
-1 MGQGRAKTFDEM
+1 MGQENRTFDQWRASAM
-13 LATAY
+13 R
-18 QAVGVNPEQQ
+18 AVGMNPEQQ
-28 AQINRMAQTVNIPA
+28 AQINQLSRSTNIPA
-42 TVFKHTGTDTRNL
+42 RVLQHTGSDAHGL
-55 LMARQLIE
+55 LRAQQLTE

-71 QQSLSDPTRL
+71 RQSLSDPSRL

-92 KLEENANRYGGMM
+92 KLEENTNRYGGMM
-105 RVENSRLKDLTES
+105 RVENSWLKDLTES
-118 VQRGFHTGV
+118 FQRGFHTGV
-127 ANSILVEG
+127 ANSILVDG
-135 TEGGIMRGLQEQRAA
+135 TEGGIMRGLQEQRAI

-159 NPHIDTAIAY
+159 NPRSDTAAAY

-187 DAAQFAEIN
+187 DAAQFAQIN
-196 RSGSFW
+196 QGGSLW
-202 DAAKFAFTHPWFV
+202 QATKFAFTHPAFV
-215 TNTAA
+215 FNTAA
-220 ESIGSQAQELAKAA
+220 ESVGSQAPVLAETA
-234 AVGSIHPVVMAAT
+234 AVGAIHPVVMAAT
-247 VGMGSYRSEYASS
+247 VGMGSYRTEYASS
-260 LSETM
+260 LSETI

-270 QLRGMS
+270 QLQGMS
-276 QVEALTYALGRQDWM
+276 QVEAITYVLGRQDWM
-291 EEARSKAT
+291 AEARNKAA

-323 RDGGAAR
+323 RGGGAAR
-330 TALAVGA
+330 TALAVGG
-337 EGALQVGGGMGGEA
+337 ESALQVGGGMGGEA

-371 ELATG
+371 EFATG
-376 PTEILGNTREA
+376 PVEVLGNTREA

-397 AAAQAQAEI
+397 AAAQVQAEI

-480 WVSLISINKELA
+480 WVSLISPNKELA

-507 LAEAAEQKAAAQEEG
+507 LAEAAEQKAAAQAEG

-537 QQQVQA
+537 QQQAQA

-551 IAGQLEQVGQFDR
+551 VTDQLEQVGQFDR
-564 KANQGYA
+564 KANQNYA
-571 ALVGSYVA
+571 ALVSSYVA
-579 TQAQRLGIS
+579 TQAQRLGIP

-637 TSKAQAAF
+637 TSKAQAA
-645 LTDPHPKLEN
+645 
-655 DFPEL
+655 
-660 TGFSISFDRSAVHHI
+660 
-675 RNQHGNSATE
+675 
-685 IARGQIAIL
+685 
-694 EEDVARIGDIVQDYD
+694 
-709 DVRFRDIPGTNNK
+709 
-722 RFVFV
+722 
-727 KSFDDGV
+727 
-734 LLYMAESSKK
+734 
-744 RRDLRTVS
+744 
-752 LWKFPP
+752 
-758 TANAHNKL
+758 
-766 EHAASLLN
+766 
-774 LTPVAGGGISHTGN
+774 
-788 STLDSEANQGVLY
+788 
-801 QSAEQ
+801 
-806 TVEMQQFEETAQK
+806 
-819 YGGEEAYGQAKAD
+819 
-832 GETELSY
+832 
-839 RQWVQVR
+839 
-846 TPAFKEWFGD
+846 
-856 WENDPANASKVVNE
+856 
-870 KTGEPLVVYHGTA
+870 
-883 GDFEIFD
+883 
-890 KSRSNSKSNTG
+890 
-901 VPEGVFFFTDNPEV
+901 
-915 ASSYTVKYEG
+915 
-925 DFGTSYLNGSN
+925 
-936 VMPLFLNIRKP
+936 
-947 LKVSAKGANWNSILY
+947 
-962 KGEEHTTNTLTETAR
+962 
-977 RNGKNDGVQINRVK
+977 
-991 DRGRGSVKAKHAT
+991 GSVKAKHAT
-1004 SFAVFNPNQ
+1004 SFAVFEPNQ

-1018 GNSGAFD
+1018 DNSGAFNS
-1025 AGDDSILHQAAR
+1025 GDDSILHQAAR

-1049 LKEAD
+1049 LENAD
-1054 LSTAIHE
+1054 LSTTIHE
-1061 FGHYFLH
+1061 LGHYFLH

-1087 SVGERQHLADIQ
+1087 SLGERQHLADMQ

-1133 AYVMEG
+1133 AYIMEG

-1155 WMLRVYQNLTQLNVQ
+1155 WMLRVYQNLARLDVQ

-1220 LGQAATAEAQEQL
+1220 LGQSATAEAQEQL

-1247 RTRHLRA
+1247 RTKHLRA
-1254 LQREA
+1254 LRREA
-1259 KAARIEAETEVRRE
+1259 KAARLEAETEVRRE

-1294 KIGRAETPKFSPQV
+1294 KIGRPETPKFSPQV
-1308 DETHDSLFA
+1308 DETHDSLFM

-1326 KDELVREWGFD
+1326 KDELISEWGFD

-1351 LRRKNGLGIDEMA
+1351 LRRKNGLGIEEMA
-1364 ERLAQYGYLPLDSN
+1364 EQLAQHGYLPLDGH
-1378 GKWDLRDL
+1378 GKWDMRDL

-1401 TAFVPREETKAGEQV
+1401 TAFVPREEAKAGEHV
-1416 ANPFAVYAVRFDEGG
+1416 GNPFAVYAVRFDEAG
-1431 LRELGLNDSE
+1431 LRELGLSDNE

-1447 RKMVNSAHGWHPDLI
+1447 RKMVNSAHGWNPDLI

-1513 EAVEAAADEAA
+1513 EAIAEAADEAA
-1524 HNEVR
+1524 YNEVR

-1541 KAVGN
+1541 QAVGN
-1546 RTLLTAAAKEAA
+1546 RTLLAAAAKEAA

-1564 LQLKDVNPARYRRMA
+1564 LQLKDVSPTRYRRMA
-1579 AKAARQAEAAL
+1579 AKAARQTEAAL
-1590 KKGDTAAAA
+1590 RRGDTAAAA

-1615 TEALQRADKIR
+1615 TEARQQSDKIR
-1626 GQWQKWA
+1626 SQWQKWA

-1640 AKTHDV
+1640 VKTHD
-1646 AMTEV
+1646 AALTEV

-1667 AAAEYLETASQY
+1667 AASEYLETASQY
-1679 QGENQEAVRQAWER
+1679 QGENQDAVRQAWER
-1693 VLSDVKRNGD
+1693 ALSDVKRNGD
-1703 HKQFEELSRDEL
+1703 HKQFNELSRDEL

-1761 AKGVTTNQ
+1761 AKGVTTDK
-1769 AVGELERSRWNLRS
+1769 AIDKREEMGWNLRS

-1813 AEAYRKQTNEFK
+1813 AEEYRKQTNEFK
-1825 QGFKALLKPIQQDF
+1825 QGFKALLEPIQQDF
-1839 DRPKIHSPELNY
+1839 DHPKIHSPELGY

-1880 GEDTPDGLNTARWEA
+1880 GEDTLDGLNTARWEA

-1906 QERHWQFAQG
+1906 QERHWQFVQG

-2056 LMPWLN
+2056 LMPWLS

-2068 TVTKIQEDGGFSRF
+2068 TVTKIQADGGFNRF

-2087 QRAGMALMFGNVV
+2087 QRAGMAMMFGNTV

-2139 AELSEFMRSRMG
+2139 AEHSEFMRSRMD

-2163 TLINPNWFQK
+2163 TLINPNLFQK

-2187 LMANSMEPIIW
+2187 AMANSMEPVIW

-2211 EADAVFFADGV
+2211 EADAAFFADGT

-2240 GSAFARLFTQFMG
+2240 GTAFVRLFTQFMG

-2268 LIRQGGLRQNK
+2268 LMRQGGLRQNK
-2279 LAAAHLY
+2279 LAAAHLF
-2286 MMGYFLPAAVAEL
+2286 MMGYFLPAAGAEL
-2299 IAAAGYG
+2299 IAAIGYG

-2331 GLAMIPGVGQVGTF
+2331 GLAMIPAVGQVGTF
-2345 VYNRFNGKAYGSRLG
+2345 IYNRFNGKAYGSRLG
-2360 GAPALSV
+2360 GAPALSM
-2367 AESALLAPWS
+2367 AEAALLAPWS
-2377 VAKAAELDA
+2377 VTKAVDPDA

-2393 AVYDTATL
+2393 GVYDTATL

-2421 DWSGLDMFSEEQN
+2421 DWSGLDMFSEEGN